1 MIQSPTVSISLRKE
15 YEQLVEDEMPT
26 IGGKKVFVPEELKQ
40 QLPPELPV
48 VALRDFVVFPMMVT
62 PLEVGRPKSIRAVD
76 AVAADPRIFITVM
89 QKEKDIQDPKPP
101 DELYQI
107 GTLVSINRMMRTP
120 DGHIQ
125 LLLRGLA
132 RVRIDEWTQTDPYL
146 KARYSLIEET
156 FEQTVEVQALVNSVL
171 DLFRQMVQLSPQL
184 PDEAMGFVSSLNSPA
199 LIADVVITALNL
211 TPQERQRFLEMVDPV
226 QRLRELIPLLSREIQ
241 VLELMQKI
249 QEQAR
254 QELDKAQREFILRQQ
269 LREIQKELGETPEAE
284 VEELREKIEN
294 AGMPDQVKEVALR
307 ELDRLSKMHPA
318 AAEYTVS
325 RTYLDW
331 LISLPWNKVTDDNL
345 DIANAKRVLDED
357 HYDLDDV
364 KERLLEF
371 LAVRKLKKD
380 TKGPILCFVGPPGV
394 GKTSLGQS
402 IARALER
409 KFVRISLGGVRD
421 EAEIRGHRRTYVG
434 ALPGRIIQGLRQAG
448 TKNPVF
454 MLDEVDKLGFDF
466 RGDPAAALLEVLDP
480 EQNHS
485 FVDHYLDVPFDLSQV
500 LFICTANIT
509 DTIPPALLDRMEV
522 IRLPGY
528 SHEEKLQIAKRYLIP
543 RNLKEHGLEEG
554 QIEFTD
560 EAILNIVKR
569 YTREA
574 GVRNL
579 NREIA
584 NICRK
589 VARRVAEGN
598 TEKVV
603 VTPENLSEFLGPP
616 KFLEEIAERKPQV
629 GVTTGLAWTPYGG
642 SVLFVE
648 TTKMPGR
655 GSLTITGHLG
665 EIMKESAQAA
675 LSYVRSRSEQLGI
688 PEDFFSKHDIH
699 IHVPAGAIPKD
710 GPSAGITIATAL
722 ASLATGRPVR
732 HDIAM
737 TGEITLTG
745 RVLPVGG
752 IKEKVLGAK
761 EMGITEII
769 LPTQNEKDLV
779 EIPEHIRKALKF
791 HFVENMDEV
800 LELALLPAHEV
811 ETVSVEMS

>member
-1 MIQSPTVSISLRKE
+1 M
-15 YEQLVEDEMPT
+15 LVPDELQ
-26 IGGKKVFVPEELKQ
+26 K
-40 QLPPELPV
+40 QLPSELPV
-48 VALRDFVVFPMMVT
+48 VALRDLVIFPLMVT
-62 PLEVGRPKSIRAVD
+62 PLDVGRIKSVRAVD
-76 AVAADPRIFITVM
+76 AVAADLRTFITVM
-89 QKEKDIQDPKPP
+89 QKDKEIQDPKPP
-101 DELYQI
+101 NELYQI
-107 GTLVSINRMMRTP
+107 GTLVNIVRMIRTP

-132 RVRIDEWTQTDPYL
+132 RVRIEEWTQTEPYL
-146 KARYSLIEET
+146 KARYSIIDET
-156 FEQTVEVQALVNSVL
+156 VEQTVEVQALLNSVK
-171 DLFRQMVQLSPQL
+171 DLFRRIVQLSPHL
-184 PDEAMGFVSSLNSPA
+184 PEEALGVIESLVVPSHLADFVVTTLNIS
-199 LIADVVITALNL
+199 
-211 TPQERQRFLEMVDPV
+211 PQERQRFLEILNPI
-226 QRLRELIPLLSREIQ
+226 QRLHELIPLLSHEIQ
-241 VLELMQKI
+241 VLELTQKI

-284 VEELREKIEN
+284 VEELRQKIEE
-294 AGMPDQVKEVALR
+294 AGMPEEVKEAALR

-331 LISLPWNKVTDDNL
+331 LISLPWNKVTEDNL

-371 LAVRKLKKD
+371 LAVRKLKQD

-402 IARALER
+402 IARALGR
-409 KFVRISLGGVRD
+409 KFVRMSLGGMRD

-480 EQNHS
+480 EQNHA

-543 RNLKEHGLEEG
+543 RNLKEHGLREENL
-554 QIEFTD
+554 EFTD
-560 EAILNIVKR
+560 EALSVIVKQ

-584 NICRK
+584 NVCRK
-589 VARRVAEGN
+589 IARRVAEGN
-598 TEKVV
+598 TEKVT
-603 VTPENLSEFLGPP
+603 VTTENVPEFLGPP
-616 KFLEEIAERKPQV
+616 KFIEEIAERQPQV
-629 GVTTGLAWTPYGG
+629 GVATGLAWTPFGG

-648 TTKMPGR
+648 TTKMPGK
-655 GSLTITGHLG
+655 GSLTITGYLG

-710 GPSAGITIATAL
+710 GPSAGITMATAL
-722 ASLATGRPVR
+722 ASLSTGRPVR

-752 IKEKVLGAK
+752 IKEKVLAAK
-761 EMGITEII
+761 EAGITEII
-769 LPTQNEKDLV
+769 LPVQNEKDLV
-779 EIPEHIRKALKF
+779 EIPEHIRNSLHF
-791 HFVENMDEV
+791 RFVENMDEV
-800 LELALLPAHEV
+800 LEIALLPATEEV
-811 ETVSVEMS
+811 LTSR

>member
-1 MIQSPTVSISLRKE
+1 MQH
-15 YEQLVEDEMPT
+15 
-26 IGGKKVFVPEELKQ
+26 

-48 VALRDFVVFPMMVT
+48 VALRDLVIFPFMVA
-62 PLEVGRPKSIRAVD
+62 PLEVGRPKSVRAVD
-76 AVAADPRIFITVM
+76 AVAGDLRMFLVVM
-89 QKEKDIQDPKPP
+89 QKDKDIQDPRPP
-101 DELYQI
+101 EDLYAI
-107 GTLVSINRMMRTP
+107 GTLVTILRMMRTP
-120 DGHIQ
+120 EGRIQ
-125 LLLRGLA
+125 LVLRGLSRA
-132 RVRIDEWTQTDPYL
+132 RIDEWTQAEPYL
-146 KARYSLIEET
+146 KARYSLVDERVEMTI
-156 FEQTVEVQALVNSVL
+156 EVQALVNSVL
-171 DLFRQMVQLSPQL
+171 QLFQRMVQLSPHL
-184 PDEAMGFVSSLNSPA
+184 PDEAYAVAAAAETPA
-199 LIADVVITALNL
+199 QLADIVVTALNL
-211 TPQERQRFLEMVDPV
+211 SAQERQRFLEMTDPV
-226 QRLRELIPLLSREIQ
+226 QRLRELIPLLSREVQ
-241 VLELMQKI
+241 VLELTQKI

-284 VEELREKIEN
+284 LEELRQKIEE
-294 AGMPDQVKEVALR
+294 AGMPDEVKEVALR

-318 AAEYTVS
+318 AAEYIVS
-325 RTYLDW
+325 RTYIDW
-331 LISLPWNKVTDDNL
+331 LINLPWNKVTEDNL
-345 DIANAKRVLDED
+345 DIDHAKRVLDED

-371 LAVRKLKKD
+371 LAVRKLKQD

-402 IARALER
+402 IARALGR

-485 FVDHYLDVPFDLSQV
+485 FTDHYLDVPFDLSQV

-509 DTIPPALLDRMEV
+509 DTVPPALLDRMEV

-543 RNLKEHGLEEG
+543 RNLQEHGLSVE
-554 QIEFTD
+554 QVEFTD
-560 EAILNIVKR
+560 EALSLIIKQ

-589 VARRVAEGN
+589 VARRVAEGKA
-598 TEKVV
+598 EKVT
-603 VTPENLSEFLGPP
+603 VTPDKVAEFLGPP
-616 KFLEEIAERKPQV
+616 KFLEDFAERQPRV
-629 GVTTGLAWTPYGG
+629 GVANGLAWTPYGG
-642 SVLFVE
+642 SVLVVE
-648 TTKMPGR
+648 TTKMPGK
-655 GSLTITGHLG
+655 GNLILTGHLG

-675 LSYVRSRSEQLGI
+675 LSYVRSRSDQLGV

-710 GPSAGITIATAL
+710 GPSAGITMATAL

-732 HDIAM
+732 AEVAM

-752 IKEKVLGAK
+752 IKEKVLAAK
-761 EMGITEII
+761 EAGITEIV
-769 LPTQNEKDLV
+769 LPAQNAKDLV
-779 EIPEHIRKALKF
+779 EVPEHIRNALRF

-800 LELALLPAHEV
+800 LELALLPAPE
-811 ETVSVEMS
+811 SVAVASSL

>member
-1 MIQSPTVSISLRKE
+1 ML
-15 YEQLVEDEMPT
+15 
-26 IGGKKVFVPEELKQ
+26 VPEEVRRS
-40 QLPPELPV
+40 LPEELPV
-48 VALRDFVVFPMMVT
+48 VALRDFVVFPFMVT
-62 PLEVGRPKSIRAVD
+62 PLDVGRPKSVRAVD
-76 AVAADPRIFITVM
+76 AVAADLRMFLTVM
-89 QKEKDIQDPKPP
+89 QKDKDIQDPQPP
-101 DELYQI
+101 DDLYAI
-107 GTLVSINRMMRTP
+107 GTLVTILRMMRAP
-120 DGHIQ
+120 DGRIQ

-132 RVRIDEWTQTDPYL
+132 RVRIDEWTQTDPFL
-146 KARYSLIEET
+146 KARYTLVDET
-156 FEQTVEVQALVNSVL
+156 TEMTVEVRALVNSVL
-171 DLFRQMVQLSPQL
+171 QLFQQMVQLSPHL
-184 PDEAMGFVSSLNSPA
+184 PDEAYAVAAAAETPA
-199 LIADVVITALNL
+199 QLADIIVTALNL
-211 TPQERQRFLEMVDPV
+211 SPQERQRFLETLDPV
-226 QRLRELIPLLSREIQ
+226 QRLRDLLPLLSREVQ
-241 VLELMQKI
+241 VLELTQKI

-254 QELDKAQREFILRQQ
+254 QELEKAQREFILRQQ

-284 VEELREKIEN
+284 VEELRQKIEE
-294 AGMPDQVKEVALR
+294 AGMPDEVKEVALR

-331 LISLPWNKVTDDNL
+331 LISLPWNKVTEDNL

-371 LAVRKLKKD
+371 LAVRKLKQD

-402 IARALER
+402 IAKALGR

-434 ALPGRIIQGLRQAG
+434 ALPGRIIQGIRQAG

-466 RGDPAAALLEVLDP
+466 RGDPTAALLEVLDP

-528 SHEEKLQIAKRYLIP
+528 SHEEKLQIARKYLIP
-543 RNLKEHGLEEG
+543 RNLNEHGL
-554 QIEFTD
+554 TD
-560 EAILNIVKR
+560 ENLEITADALSVIVR
-569 YTREA
+569 QYTREA

-589 VARRVAEGN
+589 VARRIAEGIS
-598 TEKVV
+598 EKVV
-603 VTPENLSEFLGPP
+603 VTPENLAEFLGPP
-616 KFLEEIAERKPQV
+616 KFLEDFAERQPRV
-629 GVTTGLAWTPYGG
+629 GVANGLAWTPFGG
-642 SVLFVE
+642 SVLVVE
-648 TTKMPGR
+648 TTKMPGK
-655 GSLTITGHLG
+655 GNLILTGHLG

-688 PEDFFSKHDIH
+688 PEDFFAKHDLH

-710 GPSAGITIATAL
+710 GPSAGITMATAL

-732 HDIAM
+732 PDLAM

-752 IKEKVLGAK
+752 IKEKVLAAK
-761 EMGITEII
+761 EAGIHEII
-769 LPTQNEKDLV
+769 LPAQNRKDLT
-779 EIPEHIRKALKF
+779 EIPEHIRNALTF

-800 LELALLPAHEV
+800 LELALQPVPEEVPAEV
-811 ETVSVEMS
+811 

>member
-1 MIQSPTVSISLRKE
+1 MMI
-15 YEQLVEDEMPT
+15 
-26 IGGKKVFVPEELKQ
+26 
-40 QLPPELPV
+40 
-48 VALRDFVVFPMMVT
+48 T
-62 PLEVGRPKSIRAVD
+62 PLDVGRPKSIRAVD
-76 AVAADPRIFITVM
+76 AVAADLRVFITVM
-89 QKEKDIQDPKPP
+89 QKDKDIQDPQPP
-101 DELYQI
+101 DDLYQI
-107 GTLVSINRMMRTP
+107 GTLVNIVRMMRSP
-120 DGHIQ
+120 EGHIH
-125 LLLRGLA
+125 LILRGLA
-132 RVRIDEWTQTDPYL
+132 RVRIEEWTQTDPYL
-146 KARYSLIEET
+146 KARYSIVDET
-156 FEQTVEVQALVNSVL
+156 VEQTIEVQALVNSVL
-171 DLFRQMVQLSPQL
+171 DLFRRMVQLSPHL
-184 PDEAMGFVSSLNSPA
+184 PDEAIHLVASLTSPA
-199 LIADVVITALNL
+199 QIADVVVSALNL
-211 TPQERQRFLEMVDPV
+211 TPQDRQRFLEMTDPV
-226 QRLRELIPLLSREIQ
+226 QRLKELVPLLSREIQ
-241 VLELMQKI
+241 VLELTQKI

-284 VEELREKIEN
+284 IEELRQKIEEV
-294 AGMPDQVKEVALR
+294 GMPEEVKEVALR

-325 RTYLDW
+325 RTYIDW
-331 LISLPWNKVTDDNL
+331 LISLPWNKVTEDNL
-345 DIANAKRVLDED
+345 DIAHAKKVLDED

-371 LAVRKLKKD
+371 LAVRKLKQD

-402 IARALER
+402 IARALGR

-522 IRLPGY
+522 IRIPGY
-528 SHEEKLQIAKRYLIP
+528 SHEEKLQIAKRYLVP
-543 RNLKEHGLEEG
+543 RNLKEHGLTEDHV
-554 QIEFTD
+554 EFTD
-560 EAILNIVKR
+560 EALSVIIKQ

-579 NREIA
+579 SREIA

-603 VTPENLSEFLGPP
+603 VTPENVAEFLGPP
-616 KFLEEIAERKPQV
+616 KFLEEIAERRPQV
-629 GVTTGLAWTPYGG
+629 GVATGLAWTPFGG

-648 TTKMPGR
+648 TTKMPGK
-655 GSLTITGHLG
+655 GSLIITGHLG

-710 GPSAGITIATAL
+710 GPSAGITMATAL
-722 ASLATGRPVR
+722 ASLATNRPVR
-732 HDIAM
+732 HDVAM

-745 RVLPVGG
+745 RILPVGG
-752 IKEKVLGAK
+752 IKEKVLAAK
-761 EMGITEII
+761 EAGITEII
-769 LPTQNEKDLV
+769 LPAQNEKDLV
-779 EIPEHIRKALKF
+779 EIPEHIRNALRF

-800 LELALLPAHEV
+800 LELALLPAPEAEV
-811 ETVSVEMS
+811 VAVGSESS

>member
-1 MIQSPTVSISLRKE
+1 MMI
-15 YEQLVEDEMPT
+15 
-26 IGGKKVFVPEELKQ
+26 
-40 QLPPELPV
+40 
-48 VALRDFVVFPMMVT
+48 T
-62 PLEVGRPKSIRAVD
+62 PLDVGRPKSIRAVD
-76 AVAADPRIFITVM
+76 AVAADLRVFITVM
-89 QKEKDIQDPKPP
+89 QKDKDIQDPQPP
-101 DELYQI
+101 DDLYQI
-107 GTLVSINRMMRTP
+107 GTLVNIVRMMRSP
-120 DGHIQ
+120 EGHIH
-125 LLLRGLA
+125 LILRGLA
-132 RVRIDEWTQTDPYL
+132 RVRIEEWTQTDPYL
-146 KARYSLIEET
+146 KARYSIVDET
-156 FEQTVEVQALVNSVL
+156 VEQTIEVQALVNSVL
-171 DLFRQMVQLSPQL
+171 DLFRRMVQLSPHL
-184 PDEAMGFVSSLNSPA
+184 PDEAIHLVASLTSPA
-199 LIADVVITALNL
+199 QIADVVVSALNL
-211 TPQERQRFLEMVDPV
+211 TPQDRQRFLEMTDPV
-226 QRLRELIPLLSREIQ
+226 QRLKELVPLLSREIQ
-241 VLELMQKI
+241 VLELTQKI

-284 VEELREKIEN
+284 IEELKQKIEE
-294 AGMPDQVKEVALR
+294 AGMPEEVKEVALR

-325 RTYLDW
+325 RTYIDW
-331 LISLPWNKVTDDNL
+331 LISLPWNKVTEDNL
-345 DIANAKRVLDED
+345 DIAHAKKVLDED

-371 LAVRKLKKD
+371 LAVRKLKQD

-402 IARALER
+402 IARALGR

-522 IRLPGY
+522 IRIPGY
-528 SHEEKLQIAKRYLIP
+528 SHEEKLQIAKRYLVP
-543 RNLKEHGLEEG
+543 RNLKEHGLTEDHV
-554 QIEFTD
+554 EFTD
-560 EAILNIVKR
+560 EALSVIIKQ

-579 NREIA
+579 SREIA

-603 VTPENLSEFLGPP
+603 VTPENIAEFLGPP

-629 GVTTGLAWTPYGG
+629 GVATGLAWTPFGG

-648 TTKMPGR
+648 TTKMPGK
-655 GSLTITGHLG
+655 GSLIITGHLG

-710 GPSAGITIATAL
+710 GPSAGITMATAL
-722 ASLATGRPVR
+722 ASLATNRPVR
-732 HDIAM
+732 HDVAM

-745 RVLPVGG
+745 RILPVGG
-752 IKEKVLGAK
+752 IKEKVLAAK
-761 EMGITEII
+761 EAGITEII
-769 LPTQNEKDLV
+769 LPAQNEKDLV
-779 EIPEHIRKALKF
+779 EIPEHIRNALRF

-800 LELALLPAHEV
+800 LELALLPAPEAEV
-811 ETVSVEMS
+811 VAVGSESS

>member
-1 MIQSPTVSISLRKE
+1 ML
-15 YEQLVEDEMPT
+15 L
-26 IGGKKVFVPEELKQ
+26 PEEVRRS
-40 QLPPELPV
+40 LPPELPV
-48 VALRDFVVFPMMVT
+48 VALRDFVVFPFMVT
-62 PLEVGRPKSIRAVD
+62 PLDVGRPKSVRAVD
-76 AVAADPRIFITVM
+76 AVAADLRMFLTVM
-89 QKEKDIQDPKPP
+89 QKDKDIQDPKLP
-101 DELYQI
+101 DDLYTI
-107 GTLVSINRMMRTP
+107 GTLVTIVRMLRAS
-120 DGHIQ
+120 DGRIQ

-146 KARYSLIEET
+146 KARYTIIDET
-156 FEQTVEVQALVNSVL
+156 TEMTVEVRALMGSVL
-171 DLFRQMVQLSPQL
+171 QLFQQMVQLSPHLPEEASAVAATAETPAQL
-184 PDEAMGFVSSLNSPA
+184 
-199 LIADVVITALNL
+199 ADIVVNALNL
-211 TPQERQRFLEMVDPV
+211 SAQERQRFLETLDPV
-226 QRLRELIPLLSREIQ
+226 QRLRDLLPLLSREVQ
-241 VLELMQKI
+241 VLELTQKI
-249 QEQAR
+249 QERAR

-284 VEELREKIEN
+284 VEELRQKIEG
-294 AGMPDQVKEVALR
+294 AGMPDEVKEVALR

-331 LISLPWNKVTDDNL
+331 LISLPWSKVTEDNL

-371 LAVRKLKKD
+371 LAVRKLKQD

-402 IARALER
+402 IAKALGR

-434 ALPGRIIQGLRQAG
+434 ALPGRIIQGIRQAG

-528 SHEEKLQIAKRYLIP
+528 SHEEKLQIARKYLIP
-543 RNLKEHGLEEG
+543 RNLNEHGL
-554 QIEFTD
+554 TD
-560 EAILNIVKR
+560 EHLEITDDALSLIVR
-569 YTREA
+569 QYTREA

-589 VARRVAEGN
+589 VARRLAEGIS
-598 TEKVV
+598 EKVV
-603 VTPENLSEFLGPP
+603 VTPENLAEFLGPP
-616 KFLEEIAERKPQV
+616 KFVEDFAERQPRV
-629 GVTTGLAWTPYGG
+629 GVANGLAWTPFGG
-642 SVLFVE
+642 SVLVVE
-648 TTKMPGR
+648 TTKMPGK
-655 GSLTITGHLG
+655 GNLILTGHLG

-688 PEDFFSKHDIH
+688 PEDFFAKHDLH

-710 GPSAGITIATAL
+710 GPSAGITMATAL

-732 HDIAM
+732 PDLAM

-752 IKEKVLGAK
+752 IKEKVLAAK
-761 EMGITEII
+761 EAGIHEII
-769 LPTQNEKDLV
+769 LPAQNRKDLT
-779 EIPEHIRKALKF
+779 EIPEHIRNALTF

-800 LELALLPAHEV
+800 LELALQPTPEMV
-811 ETVSVEMS
+811 TV

>member
-1 MIQSPTVSISLRKE
+1 ML
-15 YEQLVEDEMPT
+15 L
-26 IGGKKVFVPEELKQ
+26 PEEVRRS
-40 QLPPELPV
+40 LPPELPV
-48 VALRDFVVFPMMVT
+48 VALREFVIFPSMFT
-62 PLEVGRPKSIRAVD
+62 PLDVGRPKSVRAVD
-76 AVAADPRIFITVM
+76 AVAADLRMFLTVM
-89 QKEKDIQDPKPP
+89 QKDKDIQDPKPP
-101 DELYQI
+101 DDLYTI
-107 GTLVSINRMMRTP
+107 GTLVAILRMKRAS
-120 DGHIQ
+120 DGRIQ

-146 KARYSLIEET
+146 KARYTIIDET
-156 FEQTVEVQALVNSVL
+156 TEMTVEVRALMGSVL
-171 DLFRQMVQLSPQL
+171 QLFQQMVQLSPHL
-184 PDEAMGFVSSLNSPA
+184 PDEASAIAAAAETPA
-199 LIADVVITALNL
+199 QLADIIVTALNL
-211 TPQERQRFLEMVDPV
+211 SAQERQRFLETLDPV
-226 QRLRELIPLLSREIQ
+226 QRLRDLLPLLSREVQ
-241 VLELMQKI
+241 VLELTQKI

-284 VEELREKIEN
+284 VEELRQKIEE
-294 AGMPDQVKEVALR
+294 AGMPDEVKEVALR

-331 LISLPWNKVTDDNL
+331 LISLPWSKVTEDNL

-371 LAVRKLKKD
+371 LAVRKLKQD

-402 IARALER
+402 IAKALGR

-434 ALPGRIIQGLRQAG
+434 ALPGRIIQGIRQAG

-528 SHEEKLQIAKRYLIP
+528 SHEEKLQIARKYLIP
-543 RNLKEHGLEEG
+543 RNLNEHGL
-554 QIEFTD
+554 TD
-560 EAILNIVKR
+560 ENLEITDDALSVIVR
-569 YTREA
+569 QYTREA

-589 VARRVAEGN
+589 VARRLAEGVS
-598 TEKVV
+598 EKVV
-603 VTPENLSEFLGPP
+603 VTPDNVSEFLGPP
-616 KFLEEIAERKPQV
+616 KFVEDFAERQPRV
-629 GVTTGLAWTPYGG
+629 GVANGLAWTPFGG
-642 SVLFVE
+642 SVLVVE
-648 TTKMPGR
+648 TTKMPGK
-655 GSLTITGHLG
+655 GNLILTGHLG

-688 PEDFFSKHDIH
+688 PEDFFAKHDIH

-710 GPSAGITIATAL
+710 GPSAGITMATAL

-732 HDIAM
+732 PDLAM

-752 IKEKVLGAK
+752 IKEKVLAAK
-761 EMGITEII
+761 EAGIHEII
-769 LPTQNEKDLV
+769 LPAQNRKDLT
-779 EIPEHIRKALKF
+779 EIPEHIRNALTF

-800 LELALLPAHEV
+800 LELALQPTPEMV
-811 ETVSVEMS
+811 TV

>member
-1 MIQSPTVSISLRKE
+1 ML
-15 YEQLVEDEMPT
+15 
-26 IGGKKVFVPEELKQ
+26 VPEEVRRS
-40 QLPPELPV
+40 LPEELPV
-48 VALRDFVVFPMMVT
+48 VALRDFVVFPFMVT
-62 PLEVGRPKSIRAVD
+62 PLDVGRPKSVRAVD
-76 AVAADPRIFITVM
+76 AVAADLRMFLTVM
-89 QKEKDIQDPKPP
+89 QKDKDIQDPQPP
-101 DELYQI
+101 DDLYAI
-107 GTLVSINRMMRTP
+107 GTLVTILRMMRAS
-120 DGHIQ
+120 DGRIQ

-146 KARYSLIEET
+146 KARYTIIDET
-156 FEQTVEVQALVNSVL
+156 TEMTVEVRALMGSVL
-171 DLFRQMVQLSPQL
+171 QLFQQMVQLSPHL
-184 PDEAMGFVSSLNSPA
+184 PDEAYAIAAAAETPA
-199 LIADVVITALNL
+199 QLADIIVTALNL
-211 TPQERQRFLEMVDPV
+211 SAQERQRFLETLDPV
-226 QRLRELIPLLSREIQ
+226 QRLRDLLPLLSREVQ
-241 VLELMQKI
+241 VLELTQKI

-284 VEELREKIEN
+284 VEELRQKIEE
-294 AGMPDQVKEVALR
+294 AGMPDEVKEVALR

-331 LISLPWNKVTDDNL
+331 LISLPWSKVTEDNL

-371 LAVRKLKKD
+371 LAVRKLKQD

-402 IARALER
+402 IARALGR

-434 ALPGRIIQGLRQAG
+434 ALPGRIIQGIRQAG

-528 SHEEKLQIAKRYLIP
+528 SHEEKLQIARRYLIP
-543 RNLKEHGLEEG
+543 RNLNEHGL
-554 QIEFTD
+554 TD
-560 EAILNIVKR
+560 EHLEITDDALSVIVR
-569 YTREA
+569 QYTREA

-589 VARRVAEGN
+589 VARRLAEGVS
-598 TEKVV
+598 EKVV
-603 VTPENLSEFLGPP
+603 VTPENLAEFLGPP
-616 KFLEEIAERKPQV
+616 KFVEDFAERQPRV
-629 GVTTGLAWTPYGG
+629 GVANGLAWTPFGG
-642 SVLFVE
+642 SVLVVE
-648 TTKMPGR
+648 TTKMPGK
-655 GSLTITGHLG
+655 GNLILTGHLG

-688 PEDFFSKHDIH
+688 PEDFFAKHDIH

-710 GPSAGITIATAL
+710 GPSAGITMATAL

-732 HDIAM
+732 PDLAM

-752 IKEKVLGAK
+752 IKEKVLAAK
-761 EMGITEII
+761 EAGIHEII
-769 LPTQNEKDLV
+769 LPTQNRKDLT
-779 EIPEHIRKALKF
+779 EIPEHIRNALTF

-800 LELALLPAHEV
+800 LELALQPTPEMV
-811 ETVSVEMS
+811 TV

>member
-1 MIQSPTVSISLRKE
+1 ML
-15 YEQLVEDEMPT
+15 
-26 IGGKKVFVPEELKQ
+26 VPEEVRRS
-40 QLPPELPV
+40 LPEELPV
-48 VALRDFVVFPMMVT
+48 VALRDFVVFPFMVT
-62 PLEVGRPKSIRAVD
+62 PLDVGRPKSVRAVD
-76 AVAADPRIFITVM
+76 AVAADLRMFLTVM
-89 QKEKDIQDPKPP
+89 QKDKDIQDPQPP
-101 DELYQI
+101 DDLYAI
-107 GTLVSINRMMRTP
+107 GTLVTILRMMRAP
-120 DGHIQ
+120 DGRIQ

-132 RVRIDEWTQTDPYL
+132 RVRIDEWTQTDPFL
-146 KARYSLIEET
+146 KARYTLVDET
-156 FEQTVEVQALVNSVL
+156 TEMTVEVRALVNSVL
-171 DLFRQMVQLSPQL
+171 QLFQQMVQLSPHL
-184 PDEAMGFVSSLNSPA
+184 PDEAYAVAAAAETPA
-199 LIADVVITALNL
+199 QLADIIVTALNL
-211 TPQERQRFLEMVDPV
+211 SPQERQRFLETLDPV
-226 QRLRELIPLLSREIQ
+226 QRLRNLLPLLSREVQ
-241 VLELMQKI
+241 VLELTQKI

-254 QELDKAQREFILRQQ
+254 QELEKAQREFILRQQ

-284 VEELREKIEN
+284 VEELRQKIEE
-294 AGMPDQVKEVALR
+294 AGMPDEVKEVALR

-331 LISLPWNKVTDDNL
+331 LISLPWNKVTEDNL

-371 LAVRKLKKD
+371 LAVRKLKQD

-402 IARALER
+402 IAKALGR

-434 ALPGRIIQGLRQAG
+434 ALPGRIIQGIRQAG

-528 SHEEKLQIAKRYLIP
+528 SHEEKLQIARKYLIP
-543 RNLKEHGLEEG
+543 RNLNEHGL
-554 QIEFTD
+554 TD
-560 EAILNIVKR
+560 ENLEITDDALSVIVR
-569 YTREA
+569 QYTREA

-589 VARRVAEGN
+589 VARRIAEGIS
-598 TEKVV
+598 EKVV
-603 VTPENLSEFLGPP
+603 VTPENLAEFLGPP
-616 KFLEEIAERKPQV
+616 KFLEDFAERQPRV
-629 GVTTGLAWTPYGG
+629 GVANGLAWTPFGG
-642 SVLFVE
+642 SVLVVE
-648 TTKMPGR
+648 TTKMPGK
-655 GSLTITGHLG
+655 GNLILTGHLG

-688 PEDFFSKHDIH
+688 PEDFFAKHDLH

-710 GPSAGITIATAL
+710 GPSAGITMATAL

-732 HDIAM
+732 PDLAM

-752 IKEKVLGAK
+752 IKEKVLAAK
-761 EMGITEII
+761 EAGIHEII
-769 LPTQNEKDLV
+769 LPAQNRKDLT
-779 EIPEHIRKALKF
+779 EIPEHIRNALTF

-800 LELALLPAHEV
+800 LELALQPVPEEVPAEV
-811 ETVSVEMS
+811 

>member
-1 MIQSPTVSISLRKE
+1 M
-15 YEQLVEDEMPT
+15 
-26 IGGKKVFVPEELKQ
+26 
-40 QLPPELPV
+40 PV
-48 VALRDFVVFPMMVT
+48 VALREFVIFPMMVT
-62 PLEVGRPKSIRAVD
+62 PLNVGRPKSIKAVD
-76 AVAADPRIFITVM
+76 AAAAELRVFITVM
-89 QKEKDIQDPKPP
+89 QKDKEIQDPKPP
-101 DELYQI
+101 DDLYQV
-107 GTLVSINRMMRTP
+107 GTLVSILRMMRSP
-120 DGHIQ
+120 EGNIQ
-125 LLLRGLA
+125 LILRGLA
-132 RVRIDEWTQTDPYL
+132 RVRIEEWTQTDPYL
-146 KARYSLIEET
+146 KARYSLIDET
-156 FEQTVEVQALVNSVL
+156 VEQTIEVQALVNSAKE
-171 DLFRQMVQLSPQL
+171 LFRQMAQLSPQI
-184 PDEAMGFVSSLNSPA
+184 PEEAVSLVASINNPA
-199 LIADVVITALNL
+199 HIADLLVTALNISME
-211 TPQERQRFLEMVDPV
+211 ERQRFLEMTDPV
-226 QRLRELIPLLSREIQ
+226 QRLRELIPLLSREVQ
-241 VLELMQKI
+241 VLELTQKI
-249 QEQAR
+249 QEKAR

-284 VEELREKIEN
+284 IEELRQKIEE
-294 AGMPDQVKEVALR
+294 AGMPEEVKEVALR

-318 AAEYTVS
+318 SAEYTVS
-325 RTYLDW
+325 RTYIDW
-331 LISLPWNKVTDDNL
+331 LISLPWNKVTEDHL

-371 LAVRKLKKD
+371 LAVRKLKQD

-402 IARALER
+402 IARALGR

-528 SHEEKLQIAKRYLIP
+528 SHEEKLQIAKRYLVP
-543 RNLKEHGLEEG
+543 RNLKEHGLTEENL
-554 QIEFTD
+554 EFTD
-560 EAILNIVKR
+560 EALSVIVKR

-589 VARRVAEGN
+589 VARRVAEGK

-603 VTPENLSEFLGPP
+603 VTPENVSEFLGPP
-616 KFLEEIAERKPQV
+616 KFVEEIAERKPQV
-629 GVTTGLAWTPYGG
+629 GVATGLAWTPFGG

-648 TTKMPGR
+648 TTKMPGK
-655 GSLTITGHLG
+655 GSLIITGLLG
-665 EIMKESAQAA
+665 EVMKESAQAA

-710 GPSAGITIATAL
+710 GPSAGITMATAL

-732 HDIAM
+732 HDVAM

-752 IKEKVLGAK
+752 IKEKVLAAK
-761 EMGITEII
+761 EAGITEII
-769 LPTQNEKDLV
+769 LPAQNEKDLD
-779 EIPEHIRKALKF
+779 EIPEHIRNALTF

-800 LELALLPAHEV
+800 LEIALLPAPEEV
-811 ETVSVEMS
+811 LAGR

>member
-1 MIQSPTVSISLRKE
+1 ML
-15 YEQLVEDEMPT
+15 L
-26 IGGKKVFVPEELKQ
+26 PEEVRRS
-40 QLPPELPV
+40 LPPELPV
-48 VALRDFVVFPMMVT
+48 VALREFVIFPSMFT
-62 PLEVGRPKSIRAVD
+62 PLDVGRPKSVRAVD
-76 AVAADPRIFITVM
+76 AVAADLRMFLTVM
-89 QKEKDIQDPKPP
+89 QKDKDIQDPKPP
-101 DELYQI
+101 DDLYTI
-107 GTLVSINRMMRTP
+107 GTLVAILRMKRAS
-120 DGHIQ
+120 DGRIQ

-146 KARYSLIEET
+146 KARYTIIDET
-156 FEQTVEVQALVNSVL
+156 TEMTVEVRALMGSVL
-171 DLFRQMVQLSPQL
+171 QLFQQMVQLSPHL
-184 PDEAMGFVSSLNSPA
+184 PDEASAIAAAAETPA
-199 LIADVVITALNL
+199 QLADIIVTALNL
-211 TPQERQRFLEMVDPV
+211 SAQERQRFLETLDPV
-226 QRLRELIPLLSREIQ
+226 QRLRDLLPLLSREVQ
-241 VLELMQKI
+241 VLELTQKI

-284 VEELREKIEN
+284 VEELRQKIEE
-294 AGMPDQVKEVALR
+294 AGMPDEVKEVALR

-331 LISLPWNKVTDDNL
+331 LISLPWSKVTEDNL

-371 LAVRKLKKD
+371 LAVRKLKQD

-402 IARALER
+402 IARALGR

-434 ALPGRIIQGLRQAG
+434 ALPGRIIQGIRQAG

-528 SHEEKLQIAKRYLIP
+528 SHEEKLQIARRYLIP
-543 RNLKEHGLEEG
+543 RNLNEHGL
-554 QIEFTD
+554 TD
-560 EAILNIVKR
+560 EHLEITDDALSLIVR
-569 YTREA
+569 QYTREA

-589 VARRVAEGN
+589 VARRLAEGVS
-598 TEKVV
+598 EKVV
-603 VTPENLSEFLGPP
+603 VTPDNVSEFLGPP
-616 KFLEEIAERKPQV
+616 KFVEDFAERQPRV
-629 GVTTGLAWTPYGG
+629 GVANGLAWTPFGG
-642 SVLFVE
+642 SVLVVE
-648 TTKMPGR
+648 TTKMPGK
-655 GSLTITGHLG
+655 GNLILTGHLG

-688 PEDFFSKHDIH
+688 SEDFFAKHDIH

-710 GPSAGITIATAL
+710 GPSAGITMATAL

-732 HDIAM
+732 PDLAM

-752 IKEKVLGAK
+752 IKEKVLAAK
-761 EMGITEII
+761 EAGIHEII
-769 LPTQNEKDLV
+769 LPAQNRKDLT
-779 EIPEHIRKALKF
+779 EIPEHIRNALTF

-800 LELALLPAHEV
+800 LELALQPTPEMV
-811 ETVSVEMS
+811 TV

>member
-1 MIQSPTVSISLRKE
+1 ML
-15 YEQLVEDEMPT
+15 
-26 IGGKKVFVPEELKQ
+26 VPEEVRRS
-40 QLPPELPV
+40 LPEELPV
-48 VALRDFVVFPMMVT
+48 VALRDFVVFPFMVT
-62 PLEVGRPKSIRAVD
+62 PLDVGRPKSVRAVD
-76 AVAADPRIFITVM
+76 AVAADLRMFLTVM
-89 QKEKDIQDPKPP
+89 QKDKDIQDPQPP
-101 DELYQI
+101 DDLYAI
-107 GTLVSINRMMRTP
+107 GTLVTILRMMRAP
-120 DGHIQ
+120 DGRIQ

-132 RVRIDEWTQTDPYL
+132 RVRIDEWTQTDPFL
-146 KARYSLIEET
+146 KARYTLVDET
-156 FEQTVEVQALVNSVL
+156 TEMTVEVRALVNSVL
-171 DLFRQMVQLSPQL
+171 QLFQQMVQLSPHL
-184 PDEAMGFVSSLNSPA
+184 PDEAYAVAAAAETPA
-199 LIADVVITALNL
+199 QLADIIVTALNL
-211 TPQERQRFLEMVDPV
+211 SPQERQRFLETLDPV
-226 QRLRELIPLLSREIQ
+226 QRLRDLLPLLSREVQ
-241 VLELMQKI
+241 VLELTQKI

-254 QELDKAQREFILRQQ
+254 QELEKAQREFILRQQ

-284 VEELREKIEN
+284 VEELRQKIEE
-294 AGMPDQVKEVALR
+294 AGMPDEVKEVALR

-331 LISLPWNKVTDDNL
+331 LISLPWNKVTEDNL

-371 LAVRKLKKD
+371 LAVRKLKQD

-402 IARALER
+402 IAKALGR

-434 ALPGRIIQGLRQAG
+434 ALPGRIIQGIRQAG

-528 SHEEKLQIAKRYLIP
+528 SHEEKLQIARKYLIP
-543 RNLKEHGLEEG
+543 RNLNEHGL
-554 QIEFTD
+554 TD
-560 EAILNIVKR
+560 ENLEITDDALSVIVR
-569 YTREA
+569 QYTREA

-589 VARRVAEGN
+589 VARRIAEGIS
-598 TEKVV
+598 EKVV
-603 VTPENLSEFLGPP
+603 VTPENLAEFLGPP
-616 KFLEEIAERKPQV
+616 KFLEDFAERQPRV
-629 GVTTGLAWTPYGG
+629 GVANGLAWTPFGG
-642 SVLFVE
+642 SVLVVE
-648 TTKMPGR
+648 TTKMPGK
-655 GSLTITGHLG
+655 GNLILTGHLG

-675 LSYVRSRSEQLGI
+675 LSYVRSRSEQL
-688 PEDFFSKHDIH
+688 
-699 IHVPAGAIPKD
+699 
-710 GPSAGITIATAL
+710 
-722 ASLATGRPVR
+722 
-732 HDIAM
+732 
-737 TGEITLTG
+737 
-745 RVLPVGG
+745 
-752 IKEKVLGAK
+752 
-761 EMGITEII
+761 
-769 LPTQNEKDLV
+769 
-779 EIPEHIRKALKF
+779 
-791 HFVENMDEV
+791 
-800 LELALLPAHEV
+800 
-811 ETVSVEMS
+811 

>member
-1 MIQSPTVSISLRKE
+1 
-15 YEQLVEDEMPT
+15 
-26 IGGKKVFVPEELKQ
+26 
-40 QLPPELPV
+40 
-48 VALRDFVVFPMMVT
+48 MMVT
-62 PLEVGRPKSIRAVD
+62 PLDVGRPKSVRAVD
-76 AVAADPRIFITVM
+76 AVAADLRVFITVM
-89 QKEKDIQDPKPP
+89 QKDKDIQDPQPP
-101 DELYQI
+101 DDLYQI
-107 GTLVSINRMMRTP
+107 GTLVNIMRMMRSP
-120 DGHIQ
+120 DGHIH
-125 LLLRGLA
+125 LLLRGIA
-132 RVRIDEWTQTDPYL
+132 RVRIEEWTQTDPYL
-146 KARYSLIEET
+146 KARYSIVDET
-156 FEQTVEVQALVNSVL
+156 VEQTIEVQALVNSVL
-171 DLFRQMVQLSPQL
+171 DLFRRVIQLSPHL
-184 PDEAMGFVSSLNSPA
+184 PVPDEAINLVASLTSPA
-199 LIADVVITALNL
+199 QIADVVVTALNL
-211 TPQERQRFLEMVDPV
+211 TPQDRQRFLEMTDPI
-226 QRLRELIPLLSREIQ
+226 QRLRELVPLLSREIQ
-241 VLELMQKI
+241 VLELTQKI

-284 VEELREKIEN
+284 IEELRQKIEE
-294 AGMPDQVKEVALR
+294 AGMPEEVKEVALR

-325 RTYLDW
+325 RTYIDW
-331 LISLPWNKVTDDNL
+331 LISLPWNKVTEDNL
-345 DIANAKRVLDED
+345 DIAHAKKVLDED

-371 LAVRKLKKD
+371 LAVRKLKQD

-402 IARALER
+402 IARALGR

-480 EQNHS
+480 EQNHT

-528 SHEEKLQIAKRYLIP
+528 SHEEKLQIAKRYLVP
-543 RNLKEHGLEEG
+543 RNLKEHGLT
-554 QIEFTD
+554 QDHIEFTD
-560 EAILNIVKR
+560 EALSVIIKQ

-579 NREIA
+579 SREIA

-603 VTPENLSEFLGPP
+603 VTPENVAEFLGPP
-616 KFLEEIAERKPQV
+616 KFLEEIAERRPQV
-629 GVTTGLAWTPYGG
+629 GVATGLAWTPFGG

-648 TTKMPGR
+648 TTKMPGK
-655 GSLTITGHLG
+655 GSLIITGHLG

-710 GPSAGITIATAL
+710 GPSAGITMATAL
-722 ASLATGRPVR
+722 ASLATGRLVR
-732 HDIAM
+732 HNVAM

-752 IKEKVLGAK
+752 IKEKVLAAK
-761 EMGITEII
+761 EAGITEII
-769 LPTQNEKDLV
+769 LPAQNEKDLV
-779 EIPEHIRKALKF
+779 EIPEHIRNALRF

-800 LELALLPAHEV
+800 LELALQPAPEV
-811 ETVSVEMS
+811 EAVTVGSESS

>member
-1 MIQSPTVSISLRKE
+1 ML
-15 YEQLVEDEMPT
+15 L
-26 IGGKKVFVPEELKQ
+26 PEEVRRS
-40 QLPPELPV
+40 LPPELPV
-48 VALRDFVVFPMMVT
+48 VALREFVIFPSMFT
-62 PLEVGRPKSIRAVD
+62 PLDVGRPKSVRAVD
-76 AVAADPRIFITVM
+76 AVAADLRMFLTVM
-89 QKEKDIQDPKPP
+89 QKDKDIQDPKPP
-101 DELYQI
+101 DDLYTI
-107 GTLVSINRMMRTP
+107 GTLVAILRMKRAS
-120 DGHIQ
+120 DGRIQ

-146 KARYSLIEET
+146 KARYTIIDET
-156 FEQTVEVQALVNSVL
+156 TEMTVEVRALMGSVL
-171 DLFRQMVQLSPQL
+171 QLFQQMVQLSPHL
-184 PDEAMGFVSSLNSPA
+184 PDEASAIAAAAETPA
-199 LIADVVITALNL
+199 QLADIIVTALNL
-211 TPQERQRFLEMVDPV
+211 SAQERQRFLETLDPV
-226 QRLRELIPLLSREIQ
+226 QRLRDLLPLLSREVQ
-241 VLELMQKI
+241 VLELTQKI

-284 VEELREKIEN
+284 VEELRQKIEE
-294 AGMPDQVKEVALR
+294 AGMPDEVKEVALR

-331 LISLPWNKVTDDNL
+331 LISLPWSKVTEDNL

-371 LAVRKLKKD
+371 LAVRKLKQD

-402 IARALER
+402 IAKALGR

-434 ALPGRIIQGLRQAG
+434 ALPGRIIQGIRQAG

-528 SHEEKLQIAKRYLIP
+528 SHEEKLQIARRYLIP
-543 RNLKEHGLEEG
+543 RNLNEHGL
-554 QIEFTD
+554 TD
-560 EAILNIVKR
+560 EHLEITDDALSLIVR
-569 YTREA
+569 QYTREA

-589 VARRVAEGN
+589 VARRLAEGVS
-598 TEKVV
+598 EKVV
-603 VTPENLSEFLGPP
+603 VTPDNVSEFLGPP
-616 KFLEEIAERKPQV
+616 KFVEDFAERQPRV
-629 GVTTGLAWTPYGG
+629 GVANGLAWTPFGG
-642 SVLFVE
+642 SVLVVE
-648 TTKMPGR
+648 TTKMPGK
-655 GSLTITGHLG
+655 GNLILTGHLG

-688 PEDFFSKHDIH
+688 SEDFFAKHDIH

-710 GPSAGITIATAL
+710 GPSAGITMATAL

-732 HDIAM
+732 PDLAM

-752 IKEKVLGAK
+752 IKEKVLAAK
-761 EMGITEII
+761 EAGIHEII
-769 LPTQNEKDLV
+769 LPAQNRKDLT
-779 EIPEHIRKALKF
+779 EIPEHIRNALTF

-800 LELALLPAHEV
+800 LELALQPTPEMV
-811 ETVSVEMS
+811 TV

>member
-1 MIQSPTVSISLRKE
+1 
-15 YEQLVEDEMPT
+15 
-26 IGGKKVFVPEELKQ
+26 
-40 QLPPELPV
+40 
-48 VALRDFVVFPMMVT
+48 MMVT
-62 PLEVGRPKSIRAVD
+62 PLDVGRPKSVRAVD
-76 AVAADPRIFITVM
+76 AVAADLRVFITVM
-89 QKEKDIQDPKPP
+89 QKDKDIQDPQPP
-101 DELYQI
+101 DDLYQI
-107 GTLVSINRMMRTP
+107 GTLVNIMRMMRSP
-120 DGHIQ
+120 DGHIH
-125 LLLRGLA
+125 LLLRGIA
-132 RVRIDEWTQTDPYL
+132 RVRIEEWTQTDPYL
-146 KARYSLIEET
+146 KARYSIVDET
-156 FEQTVEVQALVNSVL
+156 VEQTIEVQALVNSVL
-171 DLFRQMVQLSPQL
+171 DLFRRVIQLSPHL
-184 PDEAMGFVSSLNSPA
+184 PVPDEAINLVASLTSPA
-199 LIADVVITALNL
+199 QIADVVVTALNL
-211 TPQERQRFLEMVDPV
+211 TPQDRQRFLEMTDPI
-226 QRLRELIPLLSREIQ
+226 QRLRELVPLLSREIQ
-241 VLELMQKI
+241 VLELTQKI

-284 VEELREKIEN
+284 IEELRQKIEE
-294 AGMPDQVKEVALR
+294 AGMPEEVKEVALR

-325 RTYLDW
+325 RTYIDW
-331 LISLPWNKVTDDNL
+331 LISLPWNKVTEDNL
-345 DIANAKRVLDED
+345 DIAHAKKVLDED

-371 LAVRKLKKD
+371 LAVRKLKQD

-402 IARALER
+402 IARALGR

-480 EQNHS
+480 EQNHT

-528 SHEEKLQIAKRYLIP
+528 SHEEKLQIAKRYLVP
-543 RNLKEHGLEEG
+543 RNLKEHGLT
-554 QIEFTD
+554 QDHIEFTD
-560 EAILNIVKR
+560 EALSVIIKQ

-579 NREIA
+579 SREIA

-603 VTPENLSEFLGPP
+603 VTPENVAEFLGPP
-616 KFLEEIAERKPQV
+616 KFLEEIAERRPQA
-629 GVTTGLAWTPYGG
+629 GVATGLAWTPFGG

-648 TTKMPGR
+648 TTKMPGK
-655 GSLTITGHLG
+655 GSLIITGHLG

-710 GPSAGITIATAL
+710 GPSAGITMATAL

-732 HDIAM
+732 HNVAM

-752 IKEKVLGAK
+752 IKEKVLAAK
-761 EMGITEII
+761 EAGITEII
-769 LPTQNEKDLV
+769 LPAQNEKDLV
-779 EIPEHIRKALKF
+779 EIPEHIRNALRF

-800 LELALLPAHEV
+800 LELALQPAPEV
-811 ETVSVEMS
+811 EAVTVGSESS

>member
-1 MIQSPTVSISLRKE
+1 MMI
-15 YEQLVEDEMPT
+15 
-26 IGGKKVFVPEELKQ
+26 
-40 QLPPELPV
+40 
-48 VALRDFVVFPMMVT
+48 T
-62 PLEVGRPKSIRAVD
+62 PLDVGRPKSIRAVD
-76 AVAADPRIFITVM
+76 AVAADLRVFITVM
-89 QKEKDIQDPKPP
+89 QKDKDIQDPQPP
-101 DELYQI
+101 DDLYQI
-107 GTLVSINRMMRTP
+107 GTLVNIMRMMRSP
-120 DGHIQ
+120 EGHIH
-125 LLLRGLA
+125 LILRGLA
-132 RVRIDEWTQTDPYL
+132 RVRIEEWTQTDPYL
-146 KARYSLIEET
+146 KARYSIVDET
-156 FEQTVEVQALVNSVL
+156 VEQTIEVQALVNSVL
-171 DLFRQMVQLSPQL
+171 DLFRRVIQLSPHL
-184 PDEAMGFVSSLNSPA
+184 PVPDEAINLVASLTSPA
-199 LIADVVITALNL
+199 QIADVVVTALNL
-211 TPQERQRFLEMVDPV
+211 TPQDRQRFLEMTDPI
-226 QRLRELIPLLSREIQ
+226 QRLRELVPLLSREIQ
-241 VLELMQKI
+241 VLELTQKI

-284 VEELREKIEN
+284 IEELRQKIEE
-294 AGMPDQVKEVALR
+294 AGMPEEVKEVALR

-325 RTYLDW
+325 RTYIDW
-331 LISLPWNKVTDDNL
+331 LISLPWNKVTEDNL
-345 DIANAKRVLDED
+345 DIAHAKKVLDED

-371 LAVRKLKKD
+371 LAVRKLKQD

-402 IARALER
+402 IARALGR

-480 EQNHS
+480 EQNHT

-528 SHEEKLQIAKRYLIP
+528 SHEEKLQIAKRYLVP
-543 RNLKEHGLEEG
+543 RNLKEHGLT
-554 QIEFTD
+554 QDHIEFTD
-560 EAILNIVKR
+560 EALSVIIKQ

-579 NREIA
+579 SREIA

-598 TEKVV
+598 IEKVV
-603 VTPENLSEFLGPP
+603 VTPENVAEFLGPP
-616 KFLEEIAERKPQV
+616 KFLEEIAERRPQV
-629 GVTTGLAWTPYGG
+629 GVATGLAWTPFGG

-648 TTKMPGR
+648 TTKMPGK
-655 GSLTITGHLG
+655 GSLIITGHLG

-710 GPSAGITIATAL
+710 GPSAGITMATAL

-732 HDIAM
+732 HNVAM

-752 IKEKVLGAK
+752 IKEKVLAAK
-761 EMGITEII
+761 EAGITEII
-769 LPTQNEKDLV
+769 LPAQNEKDLV
-779 EIPEHIRKALKF
+779 EIPEHIRNALRF

-800 LELALLPAHEV
+800 LELALQPAPEV
-811 ETVSVEMS
+811 EAVTVGSESS

>member
-1 MIQSPTVSISLRKE
+1 
-15 YEQLVEDEMPT
+15 
-26 IGGKKVFVPEELKQ
+26 VFVPEDLRQ
-40 QLPPELPV
+40 QLPPELPA
-48 VALRDFVVFPMMVT
+48 VALRDYVIFPMMVT
-62 PLEVGRPKSIRAVD
+62 PLDVGRPKSIRAVD
-76 AVAADPRIFITVM
+76 AVAADLRVFITVM
-89 QKEKDIQDPKPP
+89 QKDKDIQDPQPP
-101 DELYQI
+101 DDLYQI
-107 GTLVSINRMMRTP
+107 GTLVNIVRMMRSP
-120 DGHIQ
+120 EGHIH
-125 LLLRGLA
+125 LLLRGIA
-132 RVRIDEWTQTDPYL
+132 RVQIEEWTQTDPYL
-146 KARYSLIEET
+146 KVRYSIIDET
-156 FEQTVEVQALVNSVL
+156 VEQTIEVQALVNSVL
-171 DLFRQMVQLSPQL
+171 DLFRRVIQLSPHL
-184 PDEAMGFVSSLNSPA
+184 PDEAINLVASLTSPA
-199 LIADVVITALNL
+199 QIADVVITAINL
-211 TPQERQRFLEMVDPV
+211 TPQDRQRFLEMTDPV
-226 QRLRELIPLLSREIQ
+226 HRLKELIPLLSREIQ
-241 VLELMQKI
+241 VLELTQKI

-269 LREIQKELGETPEAE
+269 LREIQKELGETTEAE
-284 VEELREKIEN
+284 IEELRQKIEG
-294 AGMPDQVKEVALR
+294 AGMPEEVKEVALR

-325 RTYLDW
+325 RTYIDW
-331 LISLPWNKVTDDNL
+331 LISLPWNKVTEDNL
-345 DIANAKRVLDED
+345 DITHAKQVLDED
-357 HYDLDDV
+357 HHDLDDV

-371 LAVRKLKKD
+371 LAVRKLKQD

-402 IARALER
+402 IARALGR
-409 KFVRISLGGVRD
+409 KFIRMSLGGMRD

-480 EQNHS
+480 EQNHT

-528 SHEEKLQIAKRYLIP
+528 SHEEKLQIAKRYLVP
-543 RNLKEHGLEEG
+543 RNLKEHGLTEDHV
-554 QIEFTD
+554 EFTD
-560 EAILNIVKR
+560 EALSVIVKQ

-598 TEKVV
+598 TKKVI
-603 VTPENLSEFLGPP
+603 VTPENVSEFLGPP
-616 KFLEEIAERKPQV
+616 KFLEEIAERRPQV
-629 GVTTGLAWTPYGG
+629 GVATSLAWTPFGG

-648 TTKMPGR
+648 TTKMPGK
-655 GSLTITGHLG
+655 GALIITGYLG

-688 PEDFFSKHDIH
+688 HEDFFSKHDIH

-710 GPSAGITIATAL
+710 GPSAGITMATAL

-732 HDIAM
+732 RDVAM

-745 RVLPVGG
+745 RILPVGG
-752 IKEKVLGAK
+752 IKEKVLAAK
-761 EMGITEII
+761 EAGINEII
-769 LPTQNEKDLV
+769 LPAQNEKDLV
-779 EIPEHIRKALKF
+779 EIPEHIRSALRF
-791 HFVENMDEV
+791 YFVENMDEV
-800 LELALLPAHEV
+800 LELALLPAPEV
-811 ETVSVEMS
+811 EVITVGSESS

>member
-1 MIQSPTVSISLRKE
+1 MI
-15 YEQLVEDEMPT
+15 
-26 IGGKKVFVPEELKQ
+26 VPEELS

-48 VALRDFVVFPMMVT
+48 VALRELVIFPLMVM
-62 PLEVGRPKSIRAVD
+62 PIRVGRPKSIKAVD
-76 AVAADPRIFITVM
+76 AVAADLRIFITVM
-89 QKEKDIQDPKPP
+89 QKDKDVQDPKPP

-107 GTLVSINRMMRTP
+107 GTLVSILRMMRSP
-120 DGHIQ
+120 EGDIQ
-125 LLLRGLA
+125 LILRGIA
-132 RVRIDEWTQTDPYL
+132 RVRIEEWTQTEPYL
-146 KARYSLIEET
+146 KARYSIIDET
-156 FEQTVEVQALVNSVL
+156 VEQTIEVQALVNTAK
-171 DLFRQMVQLSPQL
+171 DMFRQMAQLSPQI
-184 PDEAMGFVSSLNSPA
+184 PEEAVNLVASITNPA
-199 LIADVVITALNL
+199 HIADLLVSALNISM
-211 TPQERQRFLEMVDPV
+211 QERQRFLEMTDPI

-241 VLELMQKI
+241 VLELTQKI

-284 VEELREKIEN
+284 IEELRQKIEA
-294 AGMPDQVKEVALR
+294 AGMPEEVKEVALR

-331 LISLPWNKVTDDNL
+331 LISLPWNKVTEDNL

-371 LAVRKLKKD
+371 LAVRKLKQD

-402 IARALER
+402 IARALGR

-454 MLDEVDKLGFDF
+454 MLDEVDKIGFDF

-543 RNLKEHGLEEG
+543 RNLKEHGLNEDNL
-554 QIEFTD
+554 EFTD
-560 EAILNIVKR
+560 EALSMIVKQ

-584 NICRK
+584 NVCRK

-598 TEKVV
+598 TEKVI
-603 VTPENLSEFLGPP
+603 VTPQNVTEFLGPP
-616 KFLEEIAERKPQV
+616 KFIEEIAERQPQV
-629 GVTTGLAWTPYGG
+629 GVATGLAWTPFGG

-648 TTKMPGR
+648 TTKMPGK
-655 GSLTITGHLG
+655 GTLTITGHLG

-710 GPSAGITIATAL
+710 GPSAGITMATAL

-752 IKEKVLGAK
+752 IKEKVLAAK
-761 EMGITEII
+761 EAGIAEII
-769 LPTQNEKDLV
+769 LPAQNEKDLV
-779 EIPEHIRKALKF
+779 EIPEHIRNALHF

-800 LELALLPAHEV
+800 LEIALLPAPEEV
-811 ETVSVEMS
+811 LAGK

>member
-1 MIQSPTVSISLRKE
+1 MI
-15 YEQLVEDEMPT
+15 
-26 IGGKKVFVPEELKQ
+26 VPEELS

-48 VALRDFVVFPMMVT
+48 VALRELVIFPLMVM
-62 PLEVGRPKSIRAVD
+62 PIRVGRPKSIKAVD
-76 AVAADPRIFITVM
+76 AVAADLRIFITVM
-89 QKEKDIQDPKPP
+89 QKDKDVQDPKPP

-107 GTLVSINRMMRTP
+107 GTLASILRMMRSP
-120 DGHIQ
+120 EGDIQ
-125 LLLRGLA
+125 LILRGIA
-132 RVRIDEWTQTDPYL
+132 RVRIEEWTQTEPYL
-146 KARYSLIEET
+146 KARYSIIDET
-156 FEQTVEVQALVNSVL
+156 VEQTIEVQALVNTAK
-171 DLFRQMVQLSPQL
+171 DMFRQMAQLSPQI
-184 PDEAMGFVSSLNSPA
+184 PEEAVNLVASITNPA
-199 LIADVVITALNL
+199 HIADLLVSALNISM
-211 TPQERQRFLEMVDPV
+211 QERQRFLEMTDPI

-241 VLELMQKI
+241 VLELTQKI

-284 VEELREKIEN
+284 IEELRQKIEA
-294 AGMPDQVKEVALR
+294 AGMPEEVKEVALR

-331 LISLPWNKVTDDNL
+331 LISLPWNKVTEDNL

-371 LAVRKLKKD
+371 LAVRKLKQD

-402 IARALER
+402 IARALGR

-454 MLDEVDKLGFDF
+454 MLDEVDKIGFDF

-543 RNLKEHGLEEG
+543 RNLKEHGLNEDNL
-554 QIEFTD
+554 EFTD
-560 EAILNIVKR
+560 EALSMIVKQ

-584 NICRK
+584 NVCRK

-598 TEKVV
+598 TEKVI
-603 VTPENLSEFLGPP
+603 VTPQNVTEFLGPP
-616 KFLEEIAERKPQV
+616 KFIEEIAERQPQV
-629 GVTTGLAWTPYGG
+629 GVATGLAWTPFGG

-648 TTKMPGR
+648 TTKMPGK
-655 GSLTITGHLG
+655 GTLTITGHLG

-710 GPSAGITIATAL
+710 GPSAGITMATAL

-752 IKEKVLGAK
+752 IKEKVLAAK
-761 EMGITEII
+761 EAGITEII
-769 LPTQNEKDLV
+769 LPAQNEKDLI
-779 EIPEHIRKALKF
+779 EIPEHIRNALHF

-800 LELALLPAHEV
+800 LEIALLPTPEEV
-811 ETVSVEMS
+811 LAGK

>member
-1 MIQSPTVSISLRKE
+1 MMI
-15 YEQLVEDEMPT
+15 
-26 IGGKKVFVPEELKQ
+26 
-40 QLPPELPV
+40 
-48 VALRDFVVFPMMVT
+48 T
-62 PLEVGRPKSIRAVD
+62 PLDVGRPKSIRAVD
-76 AVAADPRIFITVM
+76 AVAADLRVFITVM
-89 QKEKDIQDPKPP
+89 QKDKDIQDPQPP
-101 DELYQI
+101 DDLYQI
-107 GTLVSINRMMRTP
+107 GTLVNIVRMMRSP
-120 DGHIQ
+120 EGHIH
-125 LLLRGLA
+125 LILRGLA
-132 RVRIDEWTQTDPYL
+132 RVRIEEWTQTDPYL
-146 KARYSLIEET
+146 KARYSIVDET
-156 FEQTVEVQALVNSVL
+156 VEQTIEVQALVNSVL
-171 DLFRQMVQLSPQL
+171 DLFRRMVQLSPHL
-184 PDEAMGFVSSLNSPA
+184 PDEAIHLVASLTSPA
-199 LIADVVITALNL
+199 QIADVVVSALNL
-211 TPQERQRFLEMVDPV
+211 TPQDRQRFLEMTDPV
-226 QRLRELIPLLSREIQ
+226 QRLKELVPLLSREIQ
-241 VLELMQKI
+241 VLELTQKI

-284 VEELREKIEN
+284 IEELRQKIEE
-294 AGMPDQVKEVALR
+294 AGMPEEVKEVALR

-325 RTYLDW
+325 RTYIDW
-331 LISLPWNKVTDDNL
+331 LISLPWNKVTEDNL
-345 DIANAKRVLDED
+345 DIAHAKKVLDED

-371 LAVRKLKKD
+371 LAVRKLKQD

-402 IARALER
+402 IARALGR

-528 SHEEKLQIAKRYLIP
+528 SHEEKLQIAKRYLVP
-543 RNLKEHGLEEG
+543 RNLKEHGLT
-554 QIEFTD
+554 QDHIEFTD
-560 EAILNIVKR
+560 EALSVIIKQ

-579 NREIA
+579 SREIA

-603 VTPENLSEFLGPP
+603 VTPENIAEFLGPP

-629 GVTTGLAWTPYGG
+629 GVATGLAWTPFGG

-648 TTKMPGR
+648 TTKMPGK
-655 GSLTITGHLG
+655 GSLIITGHLG

-710 GPSAGITIATAL
+710 GPSAGITMATAL
-722 ASLATGRPVR
+722 ASLATNRPVR
-732 HDIAM
+732 HDVAM

-745 RVLPVGG
+745 RILPVGG
-752 IKEKVLGAK
+752 IKEKVLAAK
-761 EMGITEII
+761 EAGITEII
-769 LPTQNEKDLV
+769 LPAQNEKDLV
-779 EIPEHIRKALKF
+779 EIPEHIRNALRF

-800 LELALLPAHEV
+800 LELALLPAPEAEV
-811 ETVSVEMS
+811 VAVGSESS

>member
-1 MIQSPTVSISLRKE
+1 MMI
-15 YEQLVEDEMPT
+15 
-26 IGGKKVFVPEELKQ
+26 
-40 QLPPELPV
+40 
-48 VALRDFVVFPMMVT
+48 T
-62 PLEVGRPKSIRAVD
+62 PLDVGRPKSIRAVD
-76 AVAADPRIFITVM
+76 AVAADLRVFITVM
-89 QKEKDIQDPKPP
+89 QKDKDIQDPQPP
-101 DELYQI
+101 DDLYQI
-107 GTLVSINRMMRTP
+107 GTLVNIVRMMRSP
-120 DGHIQ
+120 EGHIH
-125 LLLRGLA
+125 LILRGLA
-132 RVRIDEWTQTDPYL
+132 RVRIEEWTQTDPYL
-146 KARYSLIEET
+146 KARYSIVDET
-156 FEQTVEVQALVNSVL
+156 VEQTIEVQALVNSVL
-171 DLFRQMVQLSPQL
+171 DLFRRMVQLSPHL
-184 PDEAMGFVSSLNSPA
+184 PDEAIHLVASLTSPA
-199 LIADVVITALNL
+199 QIADVVVSALNL
-211 TPQERQRFLEMVDPV
+211 TPQDRQRFLEMTDPV
-226 QRLRELIPLLSREIQ
+226 QRLKELVPLLSREIQ
-241 VLELMQKI
+241 VLELTQKI

-284 VEELREKIEN
+284 IEELRQKIEE
-294 AGMPDQVKEVALR
+294 AGMPEEVKEVALR

-325 RTYLDW
+325 RTYIDW
-331 LISLPWNKVTDDNL
+331 LISLPWNKVTEDNL
-345 DIANAKRVLDED
+345 DIAHAKKVLDED

-371 LAVRKLKKD
+371 LAVRKLKQD

-402 IARALER
+402 IARALGR

-522 IRLPGY
+522 IRIPGY
-528 SHEEKLQIAKRYLIP
+528 SHEEKLQIAKRYLVL
-543 RNLKEHGLEEG
+543 RNLKEHGLTEDHV
-554 QIEFTD
+554 EFTD
-560 EAILNIVKR
+560 EALSVIIKQ

-579 NREIA
+579 SREIA

-603 VTPENLSEFLGPP
+603 VTPENVAEFLGPP

-629 GVTTGLAWTPYGG
+629 GVATGLAWTPFGG

-648 TTKMPGR
+648 TTKMPGK
-655 GSLTITGHLG
+655 GSLIITGHLG

-710 GPSAGITIATAL
+710 GPSAGITMATAL
-722 ASLATGRPVR
+722 ASLATNRPVR
-732 HDIAM
+732 HDVAM

-745 RVLPVGG
+745 RILPVGG
-752 IKEKVLGAK
+752 IKEKVLAAK
-761 EMGITEII
+761 EAGITEII
-769 LPTQNEKDLV
+769 LPAQNEKDLV
-779 EIPEHIRKALKF
+779 EIPEHIRNALRF

-800 LELALLPAHEV
+800 LELALLPAPEAEV
-811 ETVSVEMS
+811 VAVGSESS

>member
-1 MIQSPTVSISLRKE
+1 ML
-15 YEQLVEDEMPT
+15 
-26 IGGKKVFVPEELKQ
+26 VPEEVRRS
-40 QLPPELPV
+40 LPEELPV
-48 VALRDFVVFPMMVT
+48 VALRDFVVFPFMVT
-62 PLEVGRPKSIRAVD
+62 PLDVGRPKSVRAVD
-76 AVAADPRIFITVM
+76 AVAADLRMFLTVM
-89 QKEKDIQDPKPP
+89 QKDKDIQDPQPP
-101 DELYQI
+101 DDLYAI
-107 GTLVSINRMMRTP
+107 GTLVTILRMMRAP
-120 DGHIQ
+120 DGRIQ

-146 KARYSLIEET
+146 KARYTIIDET
-156 FEQTVEVQALVNSVL
+156 TEMTVEVRALMGSVL
-171 DLFRQMVQLSPQL
+171 QLFQQMVQLSPHL
-184 PDEAMGFVSSLNSPA
+184 PDEAYAIAAAAETPA
-199 LIADVVITALNL
+199 QLADIIVTALNL
-211 TPQERQRFLEMVDPV
+211 SAQERQRFLETLDPV
-226 QRLRELIPLLSREIQ
+226 QRLRDLLPLLSREVQ
-241 VLELMQKI
+241 VLELTQKI

-284 VEELREKIEN
+284 VEELRQKIEE
-294 AGMPDQVKEVALR
+294 AGMPDEVKEVALR

-331 LISLPWNKVTDDNL
+331 LISLPWSKVTEDNL

-371 LAVRKLKKD
+371 LAVRKLKQD

-402 IARALER
+402 IARALGR

-434 ALPGRIIQGLRQAG
+434 ALPGRIIQGIRQAG

-528 SHEEKLQIAKRYLIP
+528 SHEEKLQIARRYLIP
-543 RNLKEHGLEEG
+543 RNLNEHGL
-554 QIEFTD
+554 TD
-560 EAILNIVKR
+560 EHLEITDDALSVIVR
-569 YTREA
+569 QYTREA

-589 VARRVAEGN
+589 VARRLAEGVS
-598 TEKVV
+598 EKVV
-603 VTPENLSEFLGPP
+603 VTPENLAEFLGPP
-616 KFLEEIAERKPQV
+616 KFVEDFAERQPRV
-629 GVTTGLAWTPYGG
+629 GVANGLAWTPFGG
-642 SVLFVE
+642 SVLVVE
-648 TTKMPGR
+648 TTKMPGK
-655 GSLTITGHLG
+655 GNLILTGHLG

-688 PEDFFSKHDIH
+688 PEDFFAKHDIH

-710 GPSAGITIATAL
+710 GPSAGITMATAL

-732 HDIAM
+732 PDLAM

-752 IKEKVLGAK
+752 IKEKVLAAK
-761 EMGITEII
+761 EAGIHEII
-769 LPTQNEKDLV
+769 LPTQNRKDLT
-779 EIPEHIRKALKF
+779 EIPEHIRNALTF

-800 LELALLPAHEV
+800 LELALQPTPEMV
-811 ETVSVEMS
+811 TV

>member
-1 MIQSPTVSISLRKE
+1 V
-15 YEQLVEDEMPT
+15 LVPDELQ
-26 IGGKKVFVPEELKQ
+26 K
-40 QLPPELPV
+40 QLPSELPV
-48 VALRDFVVFPMMVT
+48 VALRDLVIFPLMVT
-62 PLEVGRPKSIRAVD
+62 PLDVGRIKSVRAVD
-76 AVAADPRIFITVM
+76 AVAADLRTFITVM
-89 QKEKDIQDPKPP
+89 QKDKEIQDPKPP
-101 DELYQI
+101 NELYQI
-107 GTLVSINRMMRTP
+107 GTLVNIVRMIRTP

-132 RVRIDEWTQTDPYL
+132 RVRIEEWTQTEPYL
-146 KARYSLIEET
+146 KARYSIIDET
-156 FEQTVEVQALVNSVL
+156 VEQTVEVQALLNSVK
-171 DLFRQMVQLSPQL
+171 DLFRRIVQLSPHL
-184 PDEAMGFVSSLNSPA
+184 PEEALGVIESLVVPSHLADFVVTTLNIS
-199 LIADVVITALNL
+199 
-211 TPQERQRFLEMVDPV
+211 PQERQRFLEILNPI
-226 QRLRELIPLLSREIQ
+226 QRLHELIPLLSHEIQ
-241 VLELMQKI
+241 VLELTQKI

-284 VEELREKIEN
+284 VEELRQKIEE
-294 AGMPDQVKEVALR
+294 AGMPEEVKEAALR

-331 LISLPWNKVTDDNL
+331 LISLPWNKVTEDNL

-371 LAVRKLKKD
+371 LAVRKLKQD

-402 IARALER
+402 IARALGR
-409 KFVRISLGGVRD
+409 KFVRMSLGGMRD

-480 EQNHS
+480 EQNHA

-543 RNLKEHGLEEG
+543 RNLKEHGLREENL
-554 QIEFTD
+554 EFTD
-560 EAILNIVKR
+560 EALSVIVKQ

-584 NICRK
+584 NVCRK
-589 VARRVAEGN
+589 IARRVAEGN
-598 TEKVV
+598 TEKVT
-603 VTPENLSEFLGPP
+603 VTTENVPEFLGPP
-616 KFLEEIAERKPQV
+616 KFIEEIAERQPQV
-629 GVTTGLAWTPYGG
+629 GVATGLAWTPFGG

-648 TTKMPGR
+648 TTKMPGK
-655 GSLTITGHLG
+655 GSLTITGYLG

-710 GPSAGITIATAL
+710 GPSAGITMATAL
-722 ASLATGRPVR
+722 ASLSTGRPVR

-752 IKEKVLGAK
+752 IKEKVLAAK
-761 EMGITEII
+761 EAGITEII
-769 LPTQNEKDLV
+769 LPVQNEKDLV
-779 EIPEHIRKALKF
+779 EIPEHIRNSLHF
-791 HFVENMDEV
+791 RFVENMDEV
-800 LELALLPAHEV
+800 LEIALLPATEEV
-811 ETVSVEMS
+811 LTSR

>member
-1 MIQSPTVSISLRKE
+1 MKAVIA
-15 YEQLVEDEMPT
+15 
-26 IGGKKVFVPEELKQ
+26 PEELK

-48 VALRDFVVFPMMVT
+48 VALRDLVIFPLMVI
-62 PLEVGRPKSIRAVD
+62 PLRVGRPKSIKAVD
-76 AVAADPRIFITVM
+76 AVAADLRVFIAVM
-89 QKEKDIQDPKPP
+89 QKDKDIQDPKPP
-101 DELYQI
+101 DDLYQV
-107 GTLVSINRMMRTP
+107 GTLVSILRMMRSP
-120 DGHIQ
+120 DGDIQ
-125 LLLRGLA
+125 LLIRGLA
-132 RVRIDEWTQTDPYL
+132 RVRIEEWTQTEPYL
-146 KARYSLIEET
+146 KARYSTVDET
-156 FEQTVEVQALVNSVL
+156 VEQTIEVQALVNTAKEM
-171 DLFRQMVQLSPQL
+171 FRQMAQLSPQI
-184 PDEAMGFVSSLNSPA
+184 PEEAVTFIASIDNPAQIADLLASSLNMSM
-199 LIADVVITALNL
+199 
-211 TPQERQRFLEMVDPV
+211 QERQRFLEITDPV

-241 VLELMQKI
+241 VLELTQKI

-284 VEELREKIEN
+284 IEELRQKIEE
-294 AGMPDQVKEVALR
+294 AGMPEEVKEVALR

-331 LISLPWNKVTDDNL
+331 LINLPWNKVTEDNL

-371 LAVRKLKKD
+371 LAVRKLKQD

-402 IARALER
+402 IARALGR

-454 MLDEVDKLGFDF
+454 MLDEVDKLGIDF

-528 SHEEKLQIAKRYLIP
+528 SHEEKLQIAKRYLVP
-543 RNLKEHGLEEG
+543 RNLKEHGLTEENL
-554 QIEFTD
+554 EFTD
-560 EAILNIVKR
+560 EALSMIVKQ

-584 NICRK
+584 NVCRK

-603 VTPENLSEFLGPP
+603 VTPENVPEFLGPP
-616 KFLEEIAERKPQV
+616 KFIEEIAERRPQV
-629 GVTTGLAWTPYGG
+629 GVATGLAWTPFGG

-648 TTKMPGR
+648 TTKMPGK
-655 GSLTITGHLG
+655 GSLIITGHLG

-688 PEDFFSKHDIH
+688 SEDFFSKHDIH

-710 GPSAGITIATAL
+710 GPSAGITMATAL

-732 HDIAM
+732 HDVAM

-752 IKEKVLGAK
+752 IKEKVLAAK
-761 EMGITEII
+761 EAGITEII
-769 LPTQNEKDLV
+769 LPAQNEKDLV
-779 EIPEHIRKALKF
+779 EIPEHIRNSLRF

-800 LELALLPAHEV
+800 LEIALLPAPEIVEV
-811 ETVSVEMS
+811 RS

>member
-1 MIQSPTVSISLRKE
+1 M
-15 YEQLVEDEMPT
+15 
-26 IGGKKVFVPEELKQ
+26 FVAEELKQ

-76 AVAADPRIFITVM
+76 AVAADLRMFITVM

-146 KARYSLIEET
+146 KARYSLIEEAV
-156 FEQTVEVQALVNSVL
+156 EQTVEVQALVNSVL

-199 LIADVVITALNL
+199 LISDVVITALNL
-211 TPQERQRFLEMVDPV
+211 TPQERQRFLETIDPV

-284 VEELREKIEN
+284 VEELREKIEK

-402 IARALER
+402 IARALGR

-421 EAEIRGHRRTYVG
+421 EAEIRGHRRTYIG

-466 RGDPAAALLEVLDP
+466 RGDPAAALLEALDP

-509 DTIPPALLDRMEV
+509 DTIQPALLDRMEV

-543 RNLKEHGLEEG
+543 RNLKEHGLQEG

-560 EAILNIVKR
+560 EAILNIVKQ

-598 TEKVV
+598 TERVV
-603 VTPENLSEFLGPP
+603 VTPGNLSEFLGSP
-616 KFLEEIAERKPQV
+616 KFLEEITERKPQV
-629 GVTTGLAWTPYGG
+629 GVATGLAWTPYGG

-752 IKEKVLGAK
+752 IKEKVLAAK

-800 LELALLPAHEV
+800 LELALTPVHEI
-811 ETVSVEMS
+811 EMVSVRK

>member
-1 MIQSPTVSISLRKE
+1 ML
-15 YEQLVEDEMPT
+15 
-26 IGGKKVFVPEELKQ
+26 VPEDLRQ

-48 VALRDFVVFPMMVT
+48 VALRDYVIFPMMIT
-62 PLEVGRPKSIRAVD
+62 PLDVGRPKSIRAVD
-76 AVAADPRIFITVM
+76 AVAADLRVFITVM
-89 QKEKDIQDPKPP
+89 QKDKDIQDPHPP
-101 DELYQI
+101 DDLYQI
-107 GTLVSINRMMRTP
+107 GTLVSIVRMMRSP
-120 DGHIQ
+120 EGHIH
-125 LLLRGLA
+125 LILRGLA
-132 RVRIDEWTQTDPYL
+132 RVRIEEWTQTDPYL
-146 KARYSLIEET
+146 KARYSIVDET
-156 FEQTVEVQALVNSVL
+156 VEQTIEVQALVNSVL
-171 DLFRQMVQLSPQL
+171 DLFRRMVQLSPHL
-184 PDEAMGFVSSLNSPA
+184 PDEAIHLVASLTSPA
-199 LIADVVITALNL
+199 QIADVVVSALNL
-211 TPQERQRFLEMVDPV
+211 TPQDRQRFLEMTDPV
-226 QRLRELIPLLSREIQ
+226 QRLKELVPLLSREIQ
-241 VLELMQKI
+241 VLELTQKI

-284 VEELREKIEN
+284 IEELRQKIEE
-294 AGMPDQVKEVALR
+294 AGMPEEVKEVALR

-325 RTYLDW
+325 RTYIDW
-331 LISLPWNKVTDDNL
+331 LISLPWNKVTEDNL
-345 DIANAKRVLDED
+345 DIAHAKKVLDED

-371 LAVRKLKKD
+371 LAVRKLKQD

-402 IARALER
+402 IARALGR

-522 IRLPGY
+522 IRIPGY
-528 SHEEKLQIAKRYLIP
+528 SHEEKLQIAKRYLVP
-543 RNLKEHGLEEG
+543 RNLKEHGLTEDHV
-554 QIEFTD
+554 EFTD
-560 EAILNIVKR
+560 EALSVIIKQ

-579 NREIA
+579 SREIA

-603 VTPENLSEFLGPP
+603 VTLENIAEFLGPP

-629 GVTTGLAWTPYGG
+629 GVATGLAWTPFGG

-648 TTKMPGR
+648 TTKMPGK
-655 GSLTITGHLG
+655 GSLIITGHLG

-710 GPSAGITIATAL
+710 GPSAGITMATAL
-722 ASLATGRPVR
+722 ASLATNRPVR
-732 HDIAM
+732 HDVAM

-745 RVLPVGG
+745 RILPVGG
-752 IKEKVLGAK
+752 IKEKVLAAK
-761 EMGITEII
+761 EAGITEII
-769 LPTQNEKDLV
+769 LPAQNEKDLV
-779 EIPEHIRKALKF
+779 EIPEHIRNALRF

-800 LELALLPAHEV
+800 LELALLPAPEAEV
-811 ETVSVEMS
+811 VAVGSESS

>member
-1 MIQSPTVSISLRKE
+1 VI
-15 YEQLVEDEMPT
+15 
-26 IGGKKVFVPEELKQ
+26 VPEELS

-48 VALRDFVVFPMMVT
+48 VALRELVIFPLMVM
-62 PLEVGRPKSIRAVD
+62 PIRVGRPKSIKAVD
-76 AVAADPRIFITVM
+76 AVAADLRIFITVM
-89 QKEKDIQDPKPP
+89 QKDKDVQDPKPP

-107 GTLVSINRMMRTP
+107 GTLVSILRMMRSP
-120 DGHIQ
+120 EGDIQ
-125 LLLRGLA
+125 LILRGIA
-132 RVRIDEWTQTDPYL
+132 RVRIEEWTQTEPYL
-146 KARYSLIEET
+146 KARYSIIDET
-156 FEQTVEVQALVNSVL
+156 VEQTIEVQALVNTAK
-171 DLFRQMVQLSPQL
+171 DMFRQMAQLSPQI
-184 PDEAMGFVSSLNSPA
+184 PEEAVNLVASITNPA
-199 LIADVVITALNL
+199 HIADLLVSALNISM
-211 TPQERQRFLEMVDPV
+211 QERQRFLEMTDPI

-241 VLELMQKI
+241 VLELTQKI

-284 VEELREKIEN
+284 IEELRQKIEA
-294 AGMPDQVKEVALR
+294 AGMPEEVKEVALR

-331 LISLPWNKVTDDNL
+331 LISLPWNKVTEDNL

-371 LAVRKLKKD
+371 LAVRKLKQD

-402 IARALER
+402 IARALGR

-454 MLDEVDKLGFDF
+454 MLDEVDKIGFDF

-543 RNLKEHGLEEG
+543 RNLKEHGLNEDNL
-554 QIEFTD
+554 EFTD
-560 EAILNIVKR
+560 EALSMIVKQ

-584 NICRK
+584 NVCRK

-598 TEKVV
+598 TEKVI
-603 VTPENLSEFLGPP
+603 VTPQNVTEFLGPP
-616 KFLEEIAERKPQV
+616 KFIEEIAERQPQV
-629 GVTTGLAWTPYGG
+629 GVATGLAWTPFGG

-648 TTKMPGR
+648 TTKMPGK
-655 GSLTITGHLG
+655 GSLTITGYLG

-710 GPSAGITIATAL
+710 GPSAGITMATAL

-752 IKEKVLGAK
+752 IKEKVLAAK
-761 EMGITEII
+761 EAGIAEII
-769 LPTQNEKDLV
+769 LPAQNEKDLI
-779 EIPEHIRKALKF
+779 EIPEHIRNALHF

-800 LELALLPAHEV
+800 LEIALLPAPEEV
-811 ETVSVEMS
+811 LAGK

>member
-1 MIQSPTVSISLRKE
+1 ML
-15 YEQLVEDEMPT
+15 L
-26 IGGKKVFVPEELKQ
+26 PEEVRRS
-40 QLPPELPV
+40 LPPELPV
-48 VALRDFVVFPMMVT
+48 VALREFVIFPSMFT
-62 PLEVGRPKSIRAVD
+62 PLDVGRPKSVRAVD
-76 AVAADPRIFITVM
+76 AVAADLRMFLTVM
-89 QKEKDIQDPKPP
+89 QKDKDIQDPKPP
-101 DELYQI
+101 DDLYTI
-107 GTLVSINRMMRTP
+107 GTLVAILRMKRAS
-120 DGHIQ
+120 DGRIQ

-146 KARYSLIEET
+146 KARYTIIDET
-156 FEQTVEVQALVNSVL
+156 TEMTVEVRALMGSVL
-171 DLFRQMVQLSPQL
+171 QLFQQMVQLSPHL
-184 PDEAMGFVSSLNSPA
+184 PDEASAIAAAAETPA
-199 LIADVVITALNL
+199 QLADIIVTALNL
-211 TPQERQRFLEMVDPV
+211 SAQERQRFLETLDPV
-226 QRLRELIPLLSREIQ
+226 QRLRDLLPLLSREVQ
-241 VLELMQKI
+241 VLELTQKI

-284 VEELREKIEN
+284 VEELRQKIEE
-294 AGMPDQVKEVALR
+294 AGMPDEVKEVALR

-331 LISLPWNKVTDDNL
+331 LISLPWSKVTEDNL

-371 LAVRKLKKD
+371 LAVRKLKQD

-402 IARALER
+402 IARALGR

-434 ALPGRIIQGLRQAG
+434 ALPGRIIQGIRQAG

-528 SHEEKLQIAKRYLIP
+528 SHEEKLQIARRYLIP
-543 RNLKEHGLEEG
+543 RNLNEHGL
-554 QIEFTD
+554 TD
-560 EAILNIVKR
+560 EHLEITDDALSLIVR
-569 YTREA
+569 QYTREA

-589 VARRVAEGN
+589 VARRIAEGVS
-598 TEKVV
+598 EKVV
-603 VTPENLSEFLGPP
+603 VTPDNVSEFLGPP
-616 KFLEEIAERKPQV
+616 KFVEDFAERQPRV
-629 GVTTGLAWTPYGG
+629 GVANGLAWTPFGG
-642 SVLFVE
+642 SVLVVE
-648 TTKMPGR
+648 TTKMPGK
-655 GSLTITGHLG
+655 GNLILTGHLG

-688 PEDFFSKHDIH
+688 PKTFSPSTTSTSMCQRGRSRRTDRRQASRWRRRWR
-699 IHVPAGAIPKD
+699 VWRRGV
-710 GPSAGITIATAL
+710 PSA
-722 ASLATGRPVR
+722 
-732 HDIAM
+732 
-737 TGEITLTG
+737 LTW
-745 RVLPVGG
+745 R
-752 IKEKVLGAK
+752 
-761 EMGITEII
+761 
-769 LPTQNEKDLV
+769 
-779 EIPEHIRKALKF
+779 
-791 HFVENMDEV
+791 
-800 LELALLPAHEV
+800 
-811 ETVSVEMS
+811 

>member
-1 MIQSPTVSISLRKE
+1 MLI
-15 YEQLVEDEMPT
+15 
-26 IGGKKVFVPEELKQ
+26 PEEVKQ

-48 VALRDFVVFPMMVT
+48 VALRDYVIFPMMLT
-62 PLEVGRPKSIRAVD
+62 PLDVGRPKSIRAVD
-76 AVAADPRIFITVM
+76 AAATDLRMFITVM
-89 QKEKDIQDPKPP
+89 QKDKDIQDPQPP
-101 DELYQI
+101 DDLYPI
-107 GTLVSINRMMRTP
+107 GTLVTILRMMRAP
-120 DGHIQ
+120 DGRIQ
-125 LLLRGLA
+125 LFLRGLA
-132 RVRIDEWTQTDPYL
+132 RVRIEEWTQTDPYL
-146 KARYSLIEET
+146 KARYTLIDET
-156 FEQTVEVQALVNSVL
+156 VEPTVEVQALVNSVIQ
-171 DLFRQMVQLSPQL
+171 LFQRMAQLSNIPEEL
-184 PDEAMGFVSSLNSPA
+184 VNLLLSVNVPA
-199 LIADVVITALNL
+199 HVADIVVAALNIP
-211 TPQERQRFLEMVDPV
+211 PQERQRFLEMTDPV
-226 QRLRELIPLLSREIQ
+226 QRLRELVPLLSREVQ
-241 VLELMQKI
+241 VLELMKKI

-284 VEELREKIEN
+284 IEELRQKIEE
-294 AGMPDQVKEVALR
+294 AEMPEEVKEVALR

-331 LISLPWNKVTDDNL
+331 LINLPWNKVTEDNL
-345 DIANAKRVLDED
+345 DIAHAKQVLDED

-371 LAVRKLKKD
+371 LAVRKLKQD

-402 IARALER
+402 IAKALGR

-434 ALPGRIIQGLRQAG
+434 ALPGRIIQGIRQAG

-509 DTIPPALLDRMEV
+509 DTIPPPLLDRMEV
-522 IRLPGY
+522 IRIPGY

-543 RNLKEHGLEEG
+543 RNLKDHGLTEEHVE
-554 QIEFTD
+554 ITD
-560 EAILNIVKR
+560 DALSVIIKQ

-579 NREIA
+579 HREIA

-589 VARRVAEGN
+589 VARRVVEGKA
-598 TEKVV
+598 EKVV
-603 VTPENLSEFLGPP
+603 VTPDNVEEFLGPP
-616 KFLEEIAERKPQV
+616 KFLEDFAARGPRV
-629 GVTTGLAWTPYGG
+629 GVANGLAWTPYGG
-642 SVLFVE
+642 SVLVVE
-648 TTKMPGR
+648 TTKMPGK
-655 GSLTITGHLG
+655 GNLILTGHLG

-675 LSYVRSRSEQLGI
+675 LSYIRSRSEQLGI
-688 PEDFFSKHDIH
+688 PEDFFSKHDLH

-710 GPSAGITIATAL
+710 GPSAGITMATAL
-722 ASLATGRPVR
+722 ASLATGCPVR
-732 HDIAM
+732 PDIAM

-752 IKEKVLGAK
+752 IKEKVLAAK
-761 EMGITEII
+761 EAGINEII
-769 LPTQNEKDLV
+769 LPTQNRKDLV
-779 EIPEHIRKALKF
+779 EIPEHIRNSLTF
-791 HFVENMDEV
+791 HFVESMDEV
-800 LELALLPAHEV
+800 LNLALLPASEAVEV
-811 ETVSVEMS
+811 ASGVP

>member
-1 MIQSPTVSISLRKE
+1 M
-15 YEQLVEDEMPT
+15 
-26 IGGKKVFVPEELKQ
+26 FVPEDLRQ
-40 QLPPELPV
+40 QLPPELPA
-48 VALRDFVVFPMMVT
+48 VALRDYVIFPMMVT
-62 PLEVGRPKSIRAVD
+62 PLDVGRPKSIRAVD
-76 AVAADPRIFITVM
+76 AVAADLRVFITVM
-89 QKEKDIQDPKPP
+89 QKDKDIQDPQPP
-101 DELYQI
+101 DDLYQI
-107 GTLVSINRMMRTP
+107 GTLVNIVRMMRSP
-120 DGHIQ
+120 EGHIH
-125 LLLRGLA
+125 LLLRGIA
-132 RVRIDEWTQTDPYL
+132 RVQIEEWTQTDPYL
-146 KARYSLIEET
+146 KARYSIIDET
-156 FEQTVEVQALVNSVL
+156 VEQTIEVQALVNSVL
-171 DLFRQMVQLSPQL
+171 DLFRRVIQLSPHL
-184 PDEAMGFVSSLNSPA
+184 PDEAINLVASLTSPA
-199 LIADVVITALNL
+199 QIADVVITAINL
-211 TPQERQRFLEMVDPV
+211 TPQDRQRFLEMTDPV
-226 QRLRELIPLLSREIQ
+226 HRLKELIPLLSREIQ
-241 VLELMQKI
+241 VLELTQKI

-269 LREIQKELGETPEAE
+269 LREIQKELGETTEAE
-284 VEELREKIEN
+284 IEELRQKIEG
-294 AGMPDQVKEVALR
+294 AGMPEEVKEVALR

-325 RTYLDW
+325 RTYIDW
-331 LISLPWNKVTDDNL
+331 LISLPWNKVTEDNL
-345 DIANAKRVLDED
+345 DITHAKQVLDED
-357 HYDLDDV
+357 HHDLDDV

-371 LAVRKLKKD
+371 LAVRKLKQD

-402 IARALER
+402 IARALGR
-409 KFVRISLGGVRD
+409 KFIRMSLGGMRD

-480 EQNHS
+480 EQNHT

-528 SHEEKLQIAKRYLIP
+528 SHEEKLQIAKRYLVP
-543 RNLKEHGLEEG
+543 RNLKEHGLTEDHV
-554 QIEFTD
+554 EFTD
-560 EAILNIVKR
+560 EALSVIVKQ

-598 TEKVV
+598 TEKVI
-603 VTPENLSEFLGPP
+603 VTPENVSEFLGPP
-616 KFLEEIAERKPQV
+616 KFLEEIAERRPQV
-629 GVTTGLAWTPYGG
+629 GVATGLAWTPFGG

-648 TTKMPGR
+648 TTKMPGK
-655 GSLTITGHLG
+655 GALIITGYLG

-688 PEDFFSKHDIH
+688 HEDFFSKHDIH

-710 GPSAGITIATAL
+710 GPSAGITMATAL

-732 HDIAM
+732 RDVAM

-745 RVLPVGG
+745 RILPVGG
-752 IKEKVLGAK
+752 IKEKVLAAK
-761 EMGITEII
+761 EAGINEII
-769 LPTQNEKDLV
+769 LPAQNEKDLV
-779 EIPEHIRKALKF
+779 EIPEHIRSALRF
-791 HFVENMDEV
+791 YFVENMDEV
-800 LELALLPAHEV
+800 LELALLPAPEV
-811 ETVSVEMS
+811 EVITVGSESS

>member
-1 MIQSPTVSISLRKE
+1 MMI
-15 YEQLVEDEMPT
+15 
-26 IGGKKVFVPEELKQ
+26 
-40 QLPPELPV
+40 
-48 VALRDFVVFPMMVT
+48 T
-62 PLEVGRPKSIRAVD
+62 PLDVGRPKSIRAVD
-76 AVAADPRIFITVM
+76 AVAADLRVFITVM
-89 QKEKDIQDPKPP
+89 QKDKDIQDPHPP
-101 DELYQI
+101 DDLYQI
-107 GTLVSINRMMRTP
+107 GTLVSIVRMMRSP
-120 DGHIQ
+120 EGHIH
-125 LLLRGLA
+125 LILRGLA
-132 RVRIDEWTQTDPYL
+132 RVRIEEWTQTDPYL
-146 KARYSLIEET
+146 KARYSIVDET
-156 FEQTVEVQALVNSVL
+156 VEQTIEVQALVNSVL
-171 DLFRQMVQLSPQL
+171 DLFRRMVQLSPHL
-184 PDEAMGFVSSLNSPA
+184 PDEAIHLVASLTSPA
-199 LIADVVITALNL
+199 QIADVVVSALNL
-211 TPQERQRFLEMVDPV
+211 TPQDRQRFLEMTDPV
-226 QRLRELIPLLSREIQ
+226 QRLKELVPLLSREIQ
-241 VLELMQKI
+241 VLELTQKI

-284 VEELREKIEN
+284 IEELRQKIEE
-294 AGMPDQVKEVALR
+294 AGMPEEVKEVALR

-325 RTYLDW
+325 RTYIDW
-331 LISLPWNKVTDDNL
+331 LISLPWNKVTEDNL
-345 DIANAKRVLDED
+345 DIAHAKKVLDED

-371 LAVRKLKKD
+371 LAVRKLKQD

-402 IARALER
+402 IARALGR

-522 IRLPGY
+522 IRIPGY
-528 SHEEKLQIAKRYLIP
+528 SHEEKLQIAKRYLVP
-543 RNLKEHGLEEG
+543 RNLKEHGLTEDHV
-554 QIEFTD
+554 EFTD
-560 EAILNIVKR
+560 EALSVIIKQ

-579 NREIA
+579 SREIA

-603 VTPENLSEFLGPP
+603 VTLENIAEFLGPP

-629 GVTTGLAWTPYGG
+629 GVATGLAWTPFGG

-648 TTKMPGR
+648 TTKMPGK
-655 GSLTITGHLG
+655 GSLIITGHLG

-710 GPSAGITIATAL
+710 GPSAGITMATAL
-722 ASLATGRPVR
+722 ASLATNRPVR
-732 HDIAM
+732 HDVAM

-745 RVLPVGG
+745 RILPVGG
-752 IKEKVLGAK
+752 IKEKVLAAK
-761 EMGITEII
+761 EAGITEII
-769 LPTQNEKDLV
+769 LPAQNEKDLV
-779 EIPEHIRKALKF
+779 EIPEHIRNALRF

-800 LELALLPAHEV
+800 LELALLPAPEAEV
-811 ETVSVEMS
+811 VAVGSESS

>member
-1 MIQSPTVSISLRKE
+1 ML
-15 YEQLVEDEMPT
+15 L
-26 IGGKKVFVPEELKQ
+26 PEEVRRS
-40 QLPPELPV
+40 LPPELPV
-48 VALRDFVVFPMMVT
+48 VALREFVIFPAMFT
-62 PLEVGRPKSIRAVD
+62 PLDVGRPKSVRAVD
-76 AVAADPRIFITVM
+76 AVAADLRMFLTVM
-89 QKEKDIQDPKPP
+89 QKDKDIQDPKPP
-101 DELYQI
+101 DDLYTI
-107 GTLVSINRMMRTP
+107 GTLVAILRMKRAS
-120 DGHIQ
+120 DGRIQ

-132 RVRIDEWTQTDPYL
+132 RVRIDEWTQTDPFL
-146 KARYSLIEET
+146 KARYTIIDET
-156 FEQTVEVQALVNSVL
+156 TEMTVEVRALMGSVL
-171 DLFRQMVQLSPQL
+171 QLFQQMVQLSPHL
-184 PDEAMGFVSSLNSPA
+184 PDEASAIAAAAETPA
-199 LIADVVITALNL
+199 QLADIIVTALNL
-211 TPQERQRFLEMVDPV
+211 SAQERQRFLETLDPV
-226 QRLRELIPLLSREIQ
+226 QRLRDLLPLLSREVQ
-241 VLELMQKI
+241 VLELTQKI

-284 VEELREKIEN
+284 VEELRQKIEE
-294 AGMPDQVKEVALR
+294 AGMPDEVKEVALR

-331 LISLPWNKVTDDNL
+331 LISLPWSKVTEDNL

-371 LAVRKLKKD
+371 LAVRKLKQD

-402 IARALER
+402 IARALGR

-434 ALPGRIIQGLRQAG
+434 ALPGRIIQGIRQAG

-528 SHEEKLQIAKRYLIP
+528 SHEEKLQIARRYLIP
-543 RNLKEHGLEEG
+543 RNLNEHGL
-554 QIEFTD
+554 TD
-560 EAILNIVKR
+560 EHLEITDDALSLIVR
-569 YTREA
+569 QYTREA

-589 VARRVAEGN
+589 VARRLAEGVS
-598 TEKVV
+598 EKVV
-603 VTPENLSEFLGPP
+603 ITPDNVSEFLGPP
-616 KFLEEIAERKPQV
+616 KFVEDFAERQPRV
-629 GVTTGLAWTPYGG
+629 GVANGLAWTPFGG
-642 SVLFVE
+642 SVLVVE
-648 TTKMPGR
+648 TTKMPGK
-655 GSLTITGHLG
+655 GNLILTGHLG

-688 PEDFFSKHDIH
+688 SEDFFAKHDIH

-710 GPSAGITIATAL
+710 GPSAGITMATAL

-732 HDIAM
+732 PDLAM

-752 IKEKVLGAK
+752 IKEKVLAAK
-761 EMGITEII
+761 EAGIHEII
-769 LPTQNEKDLV
+769 LPVQNRKDLT
-779 EIPEHIRKALKF
+779 EIPEHIRNALTF

-800 LELALLPAHEV
+800 LELALQP
-811 ETVSVEMS
+811 TPEMVAV

>member
-1 MIQSPTVSISLRKE
+1 MI
-15 YEQLVEDEMPT
+15 
-26 IGGKKVFVPEELKQ
+26 VPEELS

-48 VALRDFVVFPMMVT
+48 VALRELVIFPLMVM
-62 PLEVGRPKSIRAVD
+62 PIRVGRPKSIKAVD
-76 AVAADPRIFITVM
+76 AVAADLRIFITVM
-89 QKEKDIQDPKPP
+89 QKDKDVQDPKPP

-107 GTLVSINRMMRTP
+107 GTLVSILRMMRSP
-120 DGHIQ
+120 EGDIQ
-125 LLLRGLA
+125 LILRGIA
-132 RVRIDEWTQTDPYL
+132 RVRIEEWTQTEPYL
-146 KARYSLIEET
+146 KARYSIIDEIV
-156 FEQTVEVQALVNSVL
+156 EQTIEVQALVNTAK
-171 DLFRQMVQLSPQL
+171 DMFRQMAQLSPQI
-184 PDEAMGFVSSLNSPA
+184 PEEAVNLVASITNPA
-199 LIADVVITALNL
+199 HIADLLVSALNISM
-211 TPQERQRFLEMVDPV
+211 QERQRFLEMTDPI

-241 VLELMQKI
+241 VLELTQKI

-284 VEELREKIEN
+284 IEELRQKIEA
-294 AGMPDQVKEVALR
+294 AGMPEEVKEVALR

-331 LISLPWNKVTDDNL
+331 LISLPWNKVTEDNL

-371 LAVRKLKKD
+371 LAVRKLKQD

-402 IARALER
+402 IARALGR

-454 MLDEVDKLGFDF
+454 MLDEVDKIGFDF

-543 RNLKEHGLEEG
+543 RNLKEHGLNEDNL
-554 QIEFTD
+554 EFTD
-560 EAILNIVKR
+560 EALSMIVKQ

-584 NICRK
+584 NVCRK

-598 TEKVV
+598 TEKVI
-603 VTPENLSEFLGPP
+603 VTPQNVTEFLGPP
-616 KFLEEIAERKPQV
+616 KFIEEIAERQPQV
-629 GVTTGLAWTPYGG
+629 GVATGLAWTPFGG

-648 TTKMPGR
+648 TTKMPGK
-655 GSLTITGHLG
+655 GTLTITGHLG

-710 GPSAGITIATAL
+710 GPSAGITMATAL

-752 IKEKVLGAK
+752 IKEKVLAAK
-761 EMGITEII
+761 EAGITEII
-769 LPTQNEKDLV
+769 LPAQNEKDLI
-779 EIPEHIRKALKF
+779 EIPEHIRNALHF

-800 LELALLPAHEV
+800 LEIALLPAPEEV
-811 ETVSVEMS
+811 LAGK

>member
-1 MIQSPTVSISLRKE
+1 
-15 YEQLVEDEMPT
+15 
-26 IGGKKVFVPEELKQ
+26 VFVPEDLRQ
-40 QLPPELPV
+40 QLPSELPV
-48 VALRDFVVFPMMVT
+48 VALRDYVIFPMMLT
-62 PLEVGRPKSIRAVD
+62 PLSVGRPKSVRAVD
-76 AVAADPRIFITVM
+76 AVAADLRVFITVM
-89 QKEKDIQDPKPP
+89 QRDKDIQDPQPP
-101 DELYQI
+101 DDLYQI
-107 GTLVSINRMMRTP
+107 GTLVNIVRMVRSP
-120 DGHIQ
+120 EGHIH
-125 LLLRGLA
+125 LFLRGLA
-132 RVRIDEWTQTDPYL
+132 RVRIEEWTQTDPYL
-146 KARYSLIEET
+146 KARYSIIDET
-156 FEQTVEVQALVNSVL
+156 VEQTIEVQALVNSVL
-171 DLFRQMVQLSPQL
+171 DLFRRVIQLSPHL
-184 PDEAMGFVSSLNSPA
+184 PDEAINLVASLTSPA
-199 LIADVVITALNL
+199 QIADVVVTAINL
-211 TPQERQRFLEMVDPV
+211 TPQDSQRFLEMTDPI
-226 QRLRELIPLLSREIQ
+226 QRLRELVPLLSREVQ
-241 VLELMQKI
+241 VLELTQKI

-269 LREIQKELGETPEAE
+269 LREIQKELGETAEAE
-284 VEELREKIEN
+284 IEELRQKIEG
-294 AGMPDQVKEVALR
+294 AGMPEEVKEVALR

-331 LISLPWNKVTDDNL
+331 LISLPWNKVTEDNL
-345 DIANAKRVLDED
+345 DIAHAKKVLDED
-357 HYDLDDV
+357 HHDLDDV

-371 LAVRKLKKD
+371 LAVRKLKQD

-402 IARALER
+402 IARALGR
-409 KFVRISLGGVRD
+409 KFVRISLGGMRD

-454 MLDEVDKLGFDF
+454 MLDEVDKIGFDF

-528 SHEEKLQIAKRYLIP
+528 SHEEKLQIAKRYLVP
-543 RNLKEHGLEEG
+543 RNLKEHGLTENHV
-554 QIEFTD
+554 EFTD
-560 EAILNIVKR
+560 EALSVIIKQ

-579 NREIA
+579 SREIA

-589 VARRVAEGN
+589 VARQVAEGK

-603 VTPENLSEFLGPP
+603 VTPENVAEFLGPP
-616 KFLEEIAERKPQV
+616 KFLEEIAERRPQV
-629 GVTTGLAWTPYGG
+629 GVATGLAWTPFGG

-648 TTKMPGR
+648 TTKMPGK
-655 GSLTITGHLG
+655 GALIITGHLG

-710 GPSAGITIATAL
+710 GPSAGITMATAL

-732 HDIAM
+732 HDVAM

-745 RVLPVGG
+745 RVFPVGG
-752 IKEKVLGAK
+752 IKEKVLAAK
-761 EMGITEII
+761 EAGITEII

-779 EIPEHIRKALKF
+779 EVPEHIRNALRF

-800 LELALLPAHEV
+800 LEFALLPAPEV
-811 ETVSVEMS
+811 EAVTIGSESS

>member
-1 MIQSPTVSISLRKE
+1 
-15 YEQLVEDEMPT
+15 
-26 IGGKKVFVPEELKQ
+26 
-40 QLPPELPV
+40 
-48 VALRDFVVFPMMVT
+48 MMVT
-62 PLEVGRPKSIRAVD
+62 PLDVGRPKSVRAVD
-76 AVAADPRIFITVM
+76 AVAADLRVFITVM
-89 QKEKDIQDPKPP
+89 QKDKDIQDPQPP
-101 DELYQI
+101 DDLYQI
-107 GTLVSINRMMRTP
+107 GTLVNIMRMMRSP
-120 DGHIQ
+120 DGHIH
-125 LLLRGLA
+125 LLLRGIA
-132 RVRIDEWTQTDPYL
+132 RVRIEEWTQTDPYL
-146 KARYSLIEET
+146 KARYSIIDET
-156 FEQTVEVQALVNSVL
+156 VEQTIEVQALVNSVL
-171 DLFRQMVQLSPQL
+171 DLFRRVIQLSPHL
-184 PDEAMGFVSSLNSPA
+184 PDEAINLVASLTSPA
-199 LIADVVITALNL
+199 QIADVVVTALNL
-211 TPQERQRFLEMVDPV
+211 TPQDRQRFLEMTDPI
-226 QRLRELIPLLSREIQ
+226 QRLRELVPLLSREIQ
-241 VLELMQKI
+241 VLELTQKI

-284 VEELREKIEN
+284 IEELRQKIEE
-294 AGMPDQVKEVALR
+294 AGMPEEVKEVALR

-325 RTYLDW
+325 RTYIDW
-331 LISLPWNKVTDDNL
+331 LISLPWNKVTEDNL
-345 DIANAKRVLDED
+345 DIAHAKKVLDED

-371 LAVRKLKKD
+371 LAVRKLKQD

-402 IARALER
+402 IARALGR

-480 EQNHS
+480 EQNHT

-528 SHEEKLQIAKRYLIP
+528 SHEEKLQIAKRYLVP
-543 RNLKEHGLEEG
+543 RNLKEHGLT
-554 QIEFTD
+554 QDHVEFTD
-560 EAILNIVKR
+560 EALSVIIKQ

-579 NREIA
+579 SREIA

-603 VTPENLSEFLGPP
+603 VTPENVAEFLGPP
-616 KFLEEIAERKPQV
+616 KFLEEIAERRPQV
-629 GVTTGLAWTPYGG
+629 GVATGLAWTPFGG

-648 TTKMPGR
+648 TTKMPGK
-655 GSLTITGHLG
+655 GALIITGYLG

-710 GPSAGITIATAL
+710 GPSAGITMATAL

-732 HDIAM
+732 HNVAM

-752 IKEKVLGAK
+752 IKEKVLAAK
-761 EMGITEII
+761 EAGITEII
-769 LPTQNEKDLV
+769 LPAQNEKDLV
-779 EIPEHIRKALKF
+779 EIPEHIRNALRF

-800 LELALLPAHEV
+800 LELALQPAPEV
-811 ETVSVEMS
+811 EAVTVGSESS

>member
-1 MIQSPTVSISLRKE
+1 MI
-15 YEQLVEDEMPT
+15 
-26 IGGKKVFVPEELKQ
+26 VPEELS

-48 VALRDFVVFPMMVT
+48 VALRELVIFPLMVM
-62 PLEVGRPKSIRAVD
+62 PIRVGRPKSIKAVD
-76 AVAADPRIFITVM
+76 AVAADLRIFITVM
-89 QKEKDIQDPKPP
+89 QKDKDVQDPKPP

-107 GTLVSINRMMRTP
+107 GTLVSILRMMRSP
-120 DGHIQ
+120 EGDIQ
-125 LLLRGLA
+125 LILRGIA
-132 RVRIDEWTQTDPYL
+132 RVRIEEWTQTEPYL
-146 KARYSLIEET
+146 KARYSIIDET
-156 FEQTVEVQALVNSVL
+156 VEQTIEVQALVNTAK
-171 DLFRQMVQLSPQL
+171 DMFRQMAQLSPQI
-184 PDEAMGFVSSLNSPA
+184 PEEAVNLVASITNPA
-199 LIADVVITALNL
+199 HIADLLVSALNISM
-211 TPQERQRFLEMVDPV
+211 QERQRFLEMTDPI

-241 VLELMQKI
+241 VLELTQKI

-284 VEELREKIEN
+284 IEELRQKIEA
-294 AGMPDQVKEVALR
+294 AGMPEEVKEVALR

-331 LISLPWNKVTDDNL
+331 LISLPWNKVTEDNL

-371 LAVRKLKKD
+371 LAVRKLKQD

-402 IARALER
+402 IARALGR

-454 MLDEVDKLGFDF
+454 MLDEVDKIGFDF

-543 RNLKEHGLEEG
+543 RNLKEHGLSEEN
-554 QIEFTD
+554 IEFTD
-560 EAILNIVKR
+560 EALSIIVKQ

-584 NICRK
+584 NVCRK

-598 TEKVV
+598 TEKVI
-603 VTPENLSEFLGPP
+603 VTPQNVTEFLGPP
-616 KFLEEIAERKPQV
+616 KFIEEIAERQPQV
-629 GVTTGLAWTPYGG
+629 GVATGLAWTPFGG

-648 TTKMPGR
+648 TTKMPGK
-655 GSLTITGHLG
+655 GSLTITGYLG

-710 GPSAGITIATAL
+710 GPSAGITMATAL

-752 IKEKVLGAK
+752 IKEKVLAAK
-761 EMGITEII
+761 EAGIAEII
-769 LPTQNEKDLV
+769 LPAQNEKDLV
-779 EIPEHIRKALKF
+779 EIPEHIRNALHF

-800 LELALLPAHEV
+800 LEIALLPAPEEV
-811 ETVSVEMS
+811 LAGK

>member
-1 MIQSPTVSISLRKE
+1 MT
-15 YEQLVEDEMPT
+15 
-26 IGGKKVFVPEELKQ
+26 
-40 QLPPELPV
+40 
-48 VALRDFVVFPMMVT
+48 
-62 PLEVGRPKSIRAVD
+62 
-76 AVAADPRIFITVM
+76 
-89 QKEKDIQDPKPP
+89 
-101 DELYQI
+101 
-107 GTLVSINRMMRTP
+107 
-120 DGHIQ
+120 
-125 LLLRGLA
+125 
-132 RVRIDEWTQTDPYL
+132 
-146 KARYSLIEET
+146 
-156 FEQTVEVQALVNSVL
+156 
-171 DLFRQMVQLSPQL
+171 
-184 PDEAMGFVSSLNSPA
+184 
-199 LIADVVITALNL
+199 
-211 TPQERQRFLEMVDPV
+211 DPV
-226 QRLRELIPLLSREIQ
+226 QRLKELVPLLSREIQ
-241 VLELMQKI
+241 VLELTQKI

-284 VEELREKIEN
+284 IEELRQKIEE
-294 AGMPDQVKEVALR
+294 AGMPEEVKEVALR

-325 RTYLDW
+325 RTYIDW
-331 LISLPWNKVTDDNL
+331 LISLPWNKVTEDNL
-345 DIANAKRVLDED
+345 DIAHAKKVLDED

-371 LAVRKLKKD
+371 LAVRKLKQD

-402 IARALER
+402 IARALGR

-522 IRLPGY
+522 IRIPGY
-528 SHEEKLQIAKRYLIP
+528 SHEEKLQIAKRYLVP
-543 RNLKEHGLEEG
+543 RNLKEHGLTEDHV
-554 QIEFTD
+554 EFTD
-560 EAILNIVKR
+560 EALSVIIKQ

-579 NREIA
+579 SREIA

-603 VTPENLSEFLGPP
+603 VTPENVAEFLGPP

-629 GVTTGLAWTPYGG
+629 GVATGLAWTPFGG

-648 TTKMPGR
+648 TTKMPGK
-655 GSLTITGHLG
+655 GSLIITGHLG

-710 GPSAGITIATAL
+710 GPSAGITMATAL
-722 ASLATGRPVR
+722 ASLATNRPVR
-732 HDIAM
+732 HDVAM

-745 RVLPVGG
+745 RILPVGG
-752 IKEKVLGAK
+752 IKEKVLAAK
-761 EMGITEII
+761 EAGITEII
-769 LPTQNEKDLV
+769 LPAQNEKDLV
-779 EIPEHIRKALKF
+779 EIPEHIRNALRF

-800 LELALLPAHEV
+800 LELALLPAPEAEV
-811 ETVSVEMS
+811 VAVGSESS